1 MQEFA
6 KEVLSVDIKEELKK
20 SYLDY
25 AMSVIVGRALPD
37 ARDGMKPVHRRILY
51 AMHKL
56 SNTYNKP
63 NKKSARVVG
72 DVIGKYHPHGDTAVY
87 DAIVRMTQ
95 DFSLRYPLIQ
105 GQGNFGSIDGD
116 SAAAMRY
123 TEIRMQ
129 KITDQILADIEKET
143 VSYSPNY
150 DGTEDI
156 PDVLPTRI
164 PNLLING
171 SSGIAVG
178 MATNIPP
185 HNLTEVLDACF
196 YILDNPDASVD
207 DLIKIV
213 KGPDFPLGGIITGI
227 DGIEQAYRT
236 GQGKVYVRGKTA
248 IEQMKAGKEA
258 IIITE
263 IPFMVNKARMLERIA
278 ELVKDKKLE
287 GIGEIRDESDKDGM
301 RVVIELKKGEV
312 PEVVLNNLIKHSQL
326 EQVFGINNV
335 VLVDGKPQICN
346 LQQLLNIFL
355 DHRKDVIT
363 NRSLYELRQAKERGH
378 VVEGLIVAIAN
389 IDEVIE
395 IIKKSEN
402 SKVAADKLC
411 DQNWSASTIKPLLD
425 KIADPNICKPEGL
438 EEGFGLNGKEYK
450 LSLVQAKA
458 ILELRL
464 SRLTALE
471 TDKLNEEYEEL
482 VKQIKKLQE
491 ILSNQSR
498 LVEVVKEEL
507 IEIKE
512 NFGDERRTEIIERRL
527 TIDDADLIPE
537 EERVFT
543 ISNNGFVKTQQ
554 LAEYRSQRRGGVGKT
569 ASALREEDFIK
580 QVLVLNTHVQV
591 LCFTTKG
598 KVHWLEI
605 YKLPVMSRTAKGRP
619 ISNVLPLEED
629 EKVTSFLPVD
639 EYKEDHFII
648 MATKNGVV
656 KKTALTAFKKKYA
669 PGLRAINLDEGDKLI
684 STIITNGKDEVCL
697 ASETGK
703 AIRFKESDVRAMGRS
718 TRGVKGMNINKTD
731 RVISMIKVIPDAKLL
746 TLSENGY
753 GKRTNISE
761 FSGQKRGG
769 KGVIALNTSTRNGKM
784 VAAVQVL
791 DGDEVMLIGN
801 KGTMIR
807 TNVNQISVIGRNTQ
821 GVKVVKTRE
830 AEMLVD
836 AVGFKESLDEEES
849 S

>member
-1 MQEFA
+1 MQDFA
-6 KEVLSVDIKEELKK
+6 KEVLSVDVKDELKK

-25 AMSVIVGRALPD
+25 AMSVIIGRALPD

-63 NKKSARVVG
+63 YKKSARVVG
-72 DVIGKYHPHGDTAVY
+72 EVIGKYHPHGDTAVY
-87 DAIVRMTQ
+87 DAIVRMAQ
-95 DFSLRYPLIQ
+95 NFSLRYPLVE

-156 PDVLPTRI
+156 PDVLPTRV

-185 HNLTEVLDACF
+185 HNATEILDACIH
-196 YILDNPDASVD
+196 ILDNPNCTIE
-207 DLIKIV
+207 DLLKIV

-236 GQGKVYVRGKTA
+236 GQGKVYTRAKTSF
-248 IEQMKAGKEA
+248 EQIKGGKEA
-258 IIITE
+258 IVITE

-278 ELVKDKKLE
+278 ELVKEKKLE
-287 GIGEIRDESDKDGM
+287 GIGEIRDESDKDGI
-301 RVVIELKKGEV
+301 RAVIELKKGEV
-312 PEVVLNNLIKHSQL
+312 PEVVLNNLFKNSQL

-335 VLVDGKPQICN
+335 VLVDGRPKLCN
-346 LQQLLNIFL
+346 LEELLNIFL
-355 DHRKDVIT
+355 EHRKTVVT
-363 NRSLYELRQAKERGH
+363 NRSLFELRQAKERGH

-389 IDEVIE
+389 IDEVID

-402 SKVAADKLC
+402 VKVASEKLC
-411 DQNWSASTIKPLLD
+411 ERDWSADTIKPLLD
-425 KIADPNICKPEGL
+425 KVADPDICKPEGL
-438 EEGFGLNGKEYK
+438 EKGFGLNGKKYK
-450 LSLVQAKA
+450 LSVVQAKA

-471 TDKLNEEYEEL
+471 TDKLKEEYEEL
-482 VKQIKKLQE
+482 IKEIKRLQE
-491 ILSNQSR
+491 ILSTESV
-498 LVEVVKEEL
+498 LVKVVKKEL
-507 IEIKE
+507 EEIKSD
-512 NFGDERRTEIIERRL
+512 FGDERRTEIIEKRL

-569 ASALREEDFIK
+569 ASALRDEDFIK

-619 ISNVLPLEED
+619 ISNVLPLEDD
-629 EKVTSFLPVD
+629 ERVTSFLPVD
-639 EYKEDHFII
+639 EYKDGHYIL
-648 MATKNGVV
+648 MATRNGVV
-656 KKTALTAFKKKYA
+656 KKTVLKAFEKKYA
-669 PGLRAINLDEGDKLI
+669 PGLRAINLDDGDKLI
-684 STIITNGKDEVCL
+684 GTVITNGSDEICL
-697 ASETGK
+697 ASESGK
-703 AIRFKESDVRAMGRS
+703 AIRFNETDVRPMGRS
-718 TRGVKGMNINKTD
+718 TRGVKGMNIHKED
-731 RVISMIKVIPDAKLL
+731 KVISIMKVIPEAKLL
-746 TLSENGY
+746 TISQNGY

-769 KGVIALNTSTRNGKM
+769 KGVIALNTSQRNGKM
-784 VAAVQVL
+784 IAAVQVI

-801 KGTMIR
+801 RGTLIR
-807 TNVNQISVIGRNTQ
+807 TQVDQISVIGRNTQ
-821 GVKVVKTRE
+821 GVKVVSTRDE
-830 AEMLVD
+830 ESLVD
-836 AVGFKESLDEEES
+836 AVGFKETLDEE
-849 S
+849 

>member
-1 MQEFA
+1 
-6 KEVLSVDIKEELKK
+6 
-20 SYLDY
+20 
-25 AMSVIVGRALPD
+25 MSVIVGRALPD
-37 ARDGMKPVHRRILY
+37 ARDGMKPVHRRILF

-164 PNLLING
+164 PNLLVNG

-185 HNLTEVLDACF
+185 HNLTEVLDACLH
-196 YILDNPDASVD
+196 ILDNPDSTVD

-227 DGIEQAYRT
+227 DGIEQAYKT
-236 GQGKVYVRGKTA
+236 GQGKVYVRGKTSF
-248 IEQMKAGKEA
+248 EEMKGGKEA

-301 RVVIELKKGEV
+301 RVVVELKKGEV

-335 VLVDGKPQICN
+335 VLVDGKPQLCN
-346 LQQLLNIFL
+346 LQELLNIFL
-355 DHRKDVIT
+355 NHRKEVIT

-378 VVEGLIVAIAN
+378 IVEGLIVAIAN

-411 DQNWSASTIKPLLD
+411 ERKWSAETIKPLLD
-425 KIADPNICKPEGL
+425 KVDDADICKPEGL
-438 EEGFGLNGKEYK
+438 EEGFGLMGKEYK

-482 VKQIKKLQE
+482 VKQIKALQE
-491 ILSNQSR
+491 ILNNESR

-507 IEIKE
+507 TEIKD

-619 ISNVLPLEED
+619 ISNVLPLDED
-629 EKVTSFLPVD
+629 EKVTSFLPVE
-639 EYKEDHFII
+639 EYKEGHFII

-656 KKTALTAFKKKYA
+656 KKTALTAFQKKYA
-669 PGLRAINLDEGDKLI
+669 PGLRAINLDEGDRLI
-684 STIITNGKDEVCL
+684 GTIITDGSNEVCL
-697 ASETGK
+697 ASESGK
-703 AIRFKESDVRAMGRS
+703 AIRFSETDVRAMGRS
-718 TRGVKGMNINKTD
+718 TRGVRGMNI
-731 RVISMIKVIPDAKLL
+731 AK
-746 TLSENGY
+746 E
-753 GKRTNISE
+753 R
-761 FSGQKRGG
+761 
-769 KGVIALNTSTRNGKM
+769 
-784 VAAVQVL
+784 
-791 DGDEVMLIGN
+791 
-801 KGTMIR
+801 
-807 TNVNQISVIGRNTQ
+807 
-821 GVKVVKTRE
+821 
-830 AEMLVD
+830 
-836 AVGFKESLDEEES
+836 
-849 S
+849 

>member
-1 MQEFA
+1 MQDFA
-6 KEVLSVDIKEELKK
+6 KEVLSVDVKDELKK

-25 AMSVIVGRALPD
+25 AMSVIIGRALPD

-63 NKKSARVVG
+63 YKKSARVVG
-72 DVIGKYHPHGDTAVY
+72 EVIGKYHPHGDTAVY
-87 DAIVRMTQ
+87 DAIVRMAQ
-95 DFSLRYPLIQ
+95 NFSLRYPLVE

-156 PDVLPTRI
+156 PDVLPTRV

-185 HNLTEVLDACF
+185 HNATEILDACIH
-196 YILDNPDASVD
+196 ILDNPSCTIE
-207 DLIKIV
+207 DLLKIV

-236 GQGKVYVRGKTA
+236 GQGKVYTRAKTSF
-248 IEQMKAGKEA
+248 EQIKGGKEA
-258 IIITE
+258 IVITE

-278 ELVKDKKLE
+278 ELVKEKKLE
-287 GIGEIRDESDKDGM
+287 GIGEIRDESDKDGI

-312 PEVVLNNLIKHSQL
+312 PEVVLNNLFKNTQL

-335 VLVDGKPQICN
+335 VLVDGRPKLCN
-346 LQQLLNIFL
+346 LEELLNIFL
-355 DHRKDVIT
+355 EHRKTVVT
-363 NRSLYELRQAKERGH
+363 NRSLFELRQAKERGH

-389 IDEVIE
+389 IDEVID

-402 SKVAADKLC
+402 VKVASEKLC
-411 DQNWSASTIKPLLD
+411 ERDWSADTIKPLLD
-425 KIADPNICKPEGL
+425 KVADPDICKPEGL
-438 EEGFGLNGKEYK
+438 EKGFGLNGKKYK
-450 LSLVQAKA
+450 LSVVQAKA

-471 TDKLNEEYEEL
+471 TDKLKEEYEEL
-482 VKQIKKLQE
+482 IKEIKRLQE
-491 ILSNQSR
+491 ILSTESV
-498 LVEVVKEEL
+498 LVKVVKKEL
-507 IEIKE
+507 EEIKSD
-512 NFGDERRTEIIERRL
+512 FGDERRTEIIEKRL

-569 ASALREEDFIK
+569 ASALRDEDFIK

-629 EKVTSFLPVD
+629 ERVTSFLPVD
-639 EYKEDHFII
+639 EYKDGHYIL
-648 MATKNGVV
+648 MATRNGVV
-656 KKTALTAFKKKYA
+656 KKTVLKAFEKKYA
-669 PGLRAINLDEGDKLI
+669 PGLRAINLDDGDKLI
-684 STIITNGKDEVCL
+684 GTVITDGSDEICL
-697 ASETGK
+697 ASESGK
-703 AIRFKESDVRAMGRS
+703 AIRFNETDVRPMGRS
-718 TRGVKGMNINKTD
+718 TRGVKGMNIHKED
-731 RVISMIKVIPDAKLL
+731 KVISIMKVIPEAKLL
-746 TLSENGY
+746 TISQNGY

-769 KGVIALNTSTRNGKM
+769 KGVIALNTSQRNGKM
-784 VAAVQVL
+784 IAAVQVI

-801 KGTMIR
+801 RGTLIR
-807 TNVNQISVIGRNTQ
+807 TQVDQISVIGRNTQ
-821 GVKVVKTRE
+821 GVKVVSTRDE
-830 AEMLVD
+830 ESLVD
-836 AVGFKESLDEEES
+836 AVGFKETLDEE
-849 S
+849 

>member
-1 MQEFA
+1 MQDFA
-6 KEVLSVDIKEELKK
+6 KEVLSVDVKDELKK

-25 AMSVIVGRALPD
+25 AMSVIIGRALPD

-63 NKKSARVVG
+63 YKNSARVVG
-72 DVIGKYHPHGDTAVY
+72 EVIGKYHPHGDTAVY
-87 DAIVRMTQ
+87 DAIVRMAQ
-95 DFSLRYPLIQ
+95 NFSLRYPLVE

-156 PDVLPTRI
+156 PDVLPTRV

-185 HNLTEVLDACF
+185 HNATEILDACIH
-196 YILDNPDASVD
+196 ILDNPSCTIE
-207 DLIKIV
+207 DLLKIV

-236 GQGKVYVRGKTA
+236 GQGKVYTRAKTSF
-248 IEQMKAGKEA
+248 EQIKGGKEA
-258 IIITE
+258 IVITE

-278 ELVKDKKLE
+278 ELVKEKKLE
-287 GIGEIRDESDKDGM
+287 GIGEIRDESDKDGI
-301 RVVIELKKGEV
+301 RAVIELKKGEV
-312 PEVVLNNLIKHSQL
+312 PEVVLNNLFKNSQL

-335 VLVDGKPQICN
+335 VLVDGRPKLCN
-346 LQQLLNIFL
+346 LEELLNIFL
-355 DHRKDVIT
+355 EHRKTVVT
-363 NRSLYELRQAKERGH
+363 NRSLFELRQAKERGH

-389 IDEVIE
+389 IDEVID

-402 SKVAADKLC
+402 VKVASEKLC
-411 DQNWSASTIKPLLD
+411 ERDWSADTIKPLLD
-425 KIADPNICKPEGL
+425 KVADPDICKPEGL
-438 EEGFGLNGKEYK
+438 EKGFGLNGKKYK
-450 LSLVQAKA
+450 LSVVQAKA

-471 TDKLNEEYEEL
+471 TDKLKEEYEEL
-482 VKQIKKLQE
+482 IKEIKRLQE
-491 ILSNQSR
+491 ILSTESV
-498 LVEVVKEEL
+498 LVKVVKKEL
-507 IEIKE
+507 EEIKSD
-512 NFGDERRTEIIERRL
+512 FGDERRTEIIEKRL

-569 ASALREEDFIK
+569 ASALRDEDFIK

-619 ISNVLPLEED
+619 ISNVLPLEDD
-629 EKVTSFLPVD
+629 ERVTSFLPVD
-639 EYKEDHFII
+639 EYKDGHYIL
-648 MATKNGVV
+648 MATRNGVV
-656 KKTALTAFKKKYA
+656 KKTVLKAFEKKYA
-669 PGLRAINLDEGDKLI
+669 PGLRAINLDDGDKLI
-684 STIITNGKDEVCL
+684 GTVITDGSDEICL
-697 ASETGK
+697 ASESGK
-703 AIRFKESDVRAMGRS
+703 AIRFNETDVRPMGRS
-718 TRGVKGMNINKTD
+718 TRGVKGMNIHKED
-731 RVISMIKVIPDAKLL
+731 KVISIMKVIPEAKLL
-746 TLSENGY
+746 TISQNGY
-753 GKRTNISE
+753 GTVSYTHLTLPTK
-761 FSGQKRGG
+761 
-769 KGVIALNTSTRNGKM
+769 A
-784 VAAVQVL
+784 
-791 DGDEVMLIGN
+791 
-801 KGTMIR
+801 
-807 TNVNQISVIGRNTQ
+807 
-821 GVKVVKTRE
+821 
-830 AEMLVD
+830 
-836 AVGFKESLDEEES
+836 
-849 S
+849 

>member
-1 MQEFA
+1 MQDFA
-6 KEVLSVDIKEELKK
+6 KEVLSVDVKDELKK

-25 AMSVIVGRALPD
+25 AMSVIIGRALPD

-63 NKKSARVVG
+63 YKKSARVVG
-72 DVIGKYHPHGDTAVY
+72 EVIGKYHPHGDTAVY
-87 DAIVRMTQ
+87 DAIVRMAQ
-95 DFSLRYPLIQ
+95 NFSLRYPLVE

-156 PDVLPTRI
+156 PDVLPTRV

-185 HNLTEVLDACF
+185 HNATEILDACIH
-196 YILDNPDASVD
+196 ILDNPSCTIE
-207 DLIKIV
+207 DLLKIV

-236 GQGKVYVRGKTA
+236 GQGKVYTRAKTSF
-248 IEQMKAGKEA
+248 EQIKGGKEA
-258 IIITE
+258 IVITE

-278 ELVKDKKLE
+278 ELVKEKKLE
-287 GIGEIRDESDKDGM
+287 GIGEIRDESDKDGV
-301 RVVIELKKGEV
+301 RAVIELKKGEV
-312 PEVVLNNLIKHSQL
+312 PEVVLNNLFKNSQL

-335 VLVDGKPQICN
+335 VLVDGRPKLCN
-346 LQQLLNIFL
+346 LEELLNIFL
-355 DHRKDVIT
+355 EHRKTVVT
-363 NRSLYELRQAKERGH
+363 NRSLFELRQAKERGH

-389 IDEVIE
+389 IDEVID

-402 SKVAADKLC
+402 VKVASEKLC
-411 DQNWSASTIKPLLD
+411 ERDWSADTIKPLLD
-425 KIADPNICKPEGL
+425 KVADPDICKPEGL
-438 EEGFGLNGKEYK
+438 EKGFGLNGKKYK
-450 LSLVQAKA
+450 LSVVQAKA

-471 TDKLNEEYEEL
+471 TDKLKEEYEEL
-482 VKQIKKLQE
+482 IKEIKRLQE
-491 ILSNQSR
+491 ILSTESV
-498 LVEVVKEEL
+498 LVKVVKKEL
-507 IEIKE
+507 EEIKSD
-512 NFGDERRTEIIERRL
+512 FGDERRTEIIEKRL

-569 ASALREEDFIK
+569 ASALRDEDFIK

-619 ISNVLPLEED
+619 ISNVLPLEDD
-629 EKVTSFLPVD
+629 ERVTSFLPVD
-639 EYKEDHFII
+639 EYKDGHYIL
-648 MATKNGVV
+648 MATRNGVV
-656 KKTALTAFKKKYA
+656 KKTVLKAFEKKYA
-669 PGLRAINLDEGDKLI
+669 PGLRAINLDDGDKLI
-684 STIITNGKDEVCL
+684 GTVITNGSDEICL
-697 ASETGK
+697 ASESGK
-703 AIRFKESDVRAMGRS
+703 AIRFNETDVRPMGRS
-718 TRGVKGMNINKTD
+718 TRGVKGMNIHKED
-731 RVISMIKVIPDAKLL
+731 KVISIMKVIPEAKLL
-746 TLSENGY
+746 TISQNGY

-769 KGVIALNTSTRNGKM
+769 KGVIALNTSQRNGKM
-784 VAAVQVL
+784 IAAVQVI

-801 KGTMIR
+801 RGTLIR
-807 TNVNQISVIGRNTQ
+807 TQVDQISVIGRNTQ
-821 GVKVVKTRE
+821 GVKVVSTRDE
-830 AEMLVD
+830 ESLVD
-836 AVGFKESLDEEES
+836 AVGFKETLDEE
-849 S
+849 

>member
-1 MQEFA
+1 MQDFA
-6 KEVLSVDIKEELKK
+6 KEVLSVDVKDELKK

-25 AMSVIVGRALPD
+25 AMSVIIGRALPD

-63 NKKSARVVG
+63 YKKSARVVG
-72 DVIGKYHPHGDTAVY
+72 EVIGKYHPHGDTAVY
-87 DAIVRMTQ
+87 DAIVRMAQ
-95 DFSLRYPLIQ
+95 NFSLRYPLVE

-156 PDVLPTRI
+156 PDVLPTRV

-185 HNLTEVLDACF
+185 HNATEILDACIH
-196 YILDNPDASVD
+196 ILDNPSCTIE
-207 DLIKIV
+207 DLLKIV

-236 GQGKVYVRGKTA
+236 GQGKVYTRAKTSF
-248 IEQMKAGKEA
+248 EQIKGGKEA
-258 IIITE
+258 IVITE

-278 ELVKDKKLE
+278 ELVKEKKLE
-287 GIGEIRDESDKDGM
+287 GIGEIRDESDKDGI
-301 RVVIELKKGEV
+301 RAVIELKKGEV
-312 PEVVLNNLIKHSQL
+312 PEVVLNNLFKNSQL

-335 VLVDGKPQICN
+335 VLVDGRPKLCN
-346 LQQLLNIFL
+346 LEELLNIFL
-355 DHRKDVIT
+355 EHRKTVVT
-363 NRSLYELRQAKERGH
+363 NRSLFELRQAKERGH

-389 IDEVIE
+389 IDEVID

-402 SKVAADKLC
+402 VKVASEKLC
-411 DQNWSASTIKPLLD
+411 ERDWSADTIKPLLD
-425 KIADPNICKPEGL
+425 KVADPDICKPEGL
-438 EEGFGLNGKEYK
+438 EKGFGLNGKKYK
-450 LSLVQAKA
+450 LSVVQAKA

-471 TDKLNEEYEEL
+471 TDKLKEEYEEL
-482 VKQIKKLQE
+482 IKEIKRLQE
-491 ILSNQSR
+491 ILSTESV
-498 LVEVVKEEL
+498 LVKVVKKEL
-507 IEIKE
+507 EEIKSD
-512 NFGDERRTEIIERRL
+512 FGDERRTEIIEKRL

-569 ASALREEDFIK
+569 ASALRDEDFIK

-619 ISNVLPLEED
+619 ISNVLPLEDD
-629 EKVTSFLPVD
+629 ERVTSFLPVD
-639 EYKEDHFII
+639 EYKDGHYIL
-648 MATKNGVV
+648 MATRNGVV
-656 KKTALTAFKKKYA
+656 KKTVLKAFEKKYA
-669 PGLRAINLDEGDKLI
+669 PGLRAINLDDGDKLI
-684 STIITNGKDEVCL
+684 GTVITNGSDEICL
-697 ASETGK
+697 ASESGK
-703 AIRFKESDVRAMGRS
+703 AIRFNETDVRPMGRS
-718 TRGVKGMNINKTD
+718 TRGVKGMNIHKED
-731 RVISMIKVIPDAKLL
+731 KVISIMKVIPEAKLL
-746 TLSENGY
+746 TISQNGY

-769 KGVIALNTSTRNGKM
+769 KGVIALNTSKRNGKM
-784 VAAVQVL
+784 IAAVQVI

-801 KGTMIR
+801 RGTLIR
-807 TNVNQISVIGRNTQ
+807 TQVDQISVIGRNTQ
-821 GVKVVKTRE
+821 GVKVVSTRDE
-830 AEMLVD
+830 ESLVD
-836 AVGFKESLDEEES
+836 AVGFKETLDEE
-849 S
+849 

>member
-1 MQEFA
+1 MQDFA
-6 KEVLSVDIKEELKK
+6 KEVLSVDVKDELKK

-25 AMSVIVGRALPD
+25 AMSVIIGRALPD

-63 NKKSARVVG
+63 YKKSARVVG
-72 DVIGKYHPHGDTAVY
+72 EVIGKYHPHGDTAVY
-87 DAIVRMTQ
+87 DAIVRMAQ
-95 DFSLRYPLIQ
+95 NFSLRYPLVE

-156 PDVLPTRI
+156 PEVLPTRV

-185 HNLTEVLDACF
+185 HNATEILDACIH
-196 YILDNPDASVD
+196 ILDNPSCTIE
-207 DLIKIV
+207 DLLKIV

-236 GQGKVYVRGKTA
+236 GQGKVYTRAKTSF
-248 IEQMKAGKEA
+248 EQIKGGKEA
-258 IIITE
+258 IVITE

-278 ELVKDKKLE
+278 ELVKEKKLE
-287 GIGEIRDESDKDGM
+287 GIGEIRDESDKDGI
-301 RVVIELKKGEV
+301 RAVIELKKGEV
-312 PEVVLNNLIKHSQL
+312 PEVVLNNLFKNSQL

-335 VLVDGKPQICN
+335 VLVDGRPKLCN
-346 LQQLLNIFL
+346 LEELLNIFL
-355 DHRKDVIT
+355 EHRKTVVT
-363 NRSLYELRQAKERGH
+363 NRSLFELRQAKERGH

-389 IDEVIE
+389 IDEVID

-402 SKVAADKLC
+402 VKVASEKLC
-411 DQNWSASTIKPLLD
+411 ERDWSADTIKPLLD
-425 KIADPNICKPEGL
+425 KVADPDICKPEGL
-438 EEGFGLNGKEYK
+438 EKGFGLNGKKYK
-450 LSLVQAKA
+450 LSVVQAKA
-458 ILELRL
+458 ILDLRL

-471 TDKLNEEYEEL
+471 TDKLKEEYEEL
-482 VKQIKKLQE
+482 IKEIKRLQE
-491 ILSNQSR
+491 ILSTESV
-498 LVEVVKEEL
+498 LVKVVKKEL
-507 IEIKE
+507 EEIKSD
-512 NFGDERRTEIIERRL
+512 FGDERRTEIIEKRL

-569 ASALREEDFIK
+569 ASALRDEDFIK

-629 EKVTSFLPVD
+629 ERVTSFLPVD
-639 EYKEDHFII
+639 EYKDGHYIL
-648 MATKNGVV
+648 MATRNGVV
-656 KKTALTAFKKKYA
+656 KKTVLKAFEKKYA
-669 PGLRAINLDEGDKLI
+669 PGLRAINLDDGDKLI
-684 STIITNGKDEVCL
+684 GTVITNGSDEICL
-697 ASETGK
+697 ASESGK
-703 AIRFKESDVRAMGRS
+703 AIRFNETDVRPMGRS
-718 TRGVKGMNINKTD
+718 TRGVKGMNIHKED
-731 RVISMIKVIPDAKLL
+731 KVISIMKVIPEAKLL
-746 TLSENGY
+746 TISQNGY

-769 KGVIALNTSTRNGKM
+769 KGVIALNTSQRNGKM
-784 VAAVQVL
+784 IAAVQVI

-801 KGTMIR
+801 RGTLIR
-807 TNVNQISVIGRNTQ
+807 TQVDQISVIGRNTQ
-821 GVKVVKTRE
+821 GVKVVSTRDE
-830 AEMLVD
+830 ESLVD
-836 AVGFKESLDEEES
+836 AVGFKETLDEE
-849 S
+849 

>member
-1 MQEFA
+1 MQDFA
-6 KEVLSVDIKEELKK
+6 KEVLSVDVKDELKK

-25 AMSVIVGRALPD
+25 AMSVIIGRALPD

-63 NKKSARVVG
+63 YKKSARVVG
-72 DVIGKYHPHGDTAVY
+72 EVIGKYHPHGDTAVY
-87 DAIVRMTQ
+87 DAIVRMAQ
-95 DFSLRYPLIQ
+95 NFSLRYPLVE

-156 PDVLPTRI
+156 PDVLPTRV

-185 HNLTEVLDACF
+185 HNATEILDACIH
-196 YILDNPDASVD
+196 ILDNPSCTIE
-207 DLIKIV
+207 DLLKIV

-236 GQGKVYVRGKTA
+236 GQGKVYTRAKTSF
-248 IEQMKAGKEA
+248 EQIKGGKEA
-258 IIITE
+258 IVITE

-278 ELVKDKKLE
+278 ELVKEKKLE
-287 GIGEIRDESDKDGM
+287 GIGEIRDESDKDGI
-301 RVVIELKKGEV
+301 RAVIELKKGEV
-312 PEVVLNNLIKHSQL
+312 PEVVLNNLFKNSQL

-335 VLVDGKPQICN
+335 VLVDGRPKLCN
-346 LQQLLNIFL
+346 LEELLNIFL
-355 DHRKDVIT
+355 EHRKTVVT
-363 NRSLYELRQAKERGH
+363 NRSLFELRQAKERGH

-389 IDEVIE
+389 IDEVID

-402 SKVAADKLC
+402 VKVASEKLC
-411 DQNWSASTIKPLLD
+411 ERDWSADTIKPLLD
-425 KIADPNICKPEGL
+425 KVADPDICKPEGL
-438 EEGFGLNGKEYK
+438 EKGFGLNGKKYK
-450 LSLVQAKA
+450 LSVVQAKA

-471 TDKLNEEYEEL
+471 TDKLKEEYEEL
-482 VKQIKKLQE
+482 IKEIKRLQE
-491 ILSNQSR
+491 ILSTESV
-498 LVEVVKEEL
+498 LVKVVKKEL
-507 IEIKE
+507 EEIKSD
-512 NFGDERRTEIIERRL
+512 FGDERRTEIIEKRL

-569 ASALREEDFIK
+569 ASALRDEDFIK

-619 ISNVLPLEED
+619 ISNVLPLEDD
-629 EKVTSFLPVD
+629 ERVTSFLPVD
-639 EYKEDHFII
+639 EYKDGHYIL
-648 MATKNGVV
+648 MATRNGVV
-656 KKTALTAFKKKYA
+656 KKTVLKAFEKKYA
-669 PGLRAINLDEGDKLI
+669 PGLRAINLDDGDKLI
-684 STIITNGKDEVCL
+684 GTVITNGSDEICL
-697 ASETGK
+697 ASKSGK
-703 AIRFKESDVRAMGRS
+703 AIRFNETDVRPMGRS
-718 TRGVKGMNINKTD
+718 TRGVKGMNIHKED
-731 RVISMIKVIPDAKLL
+731 KVISIMKVIPEAKLL
-746 TLSENGY
+746 TISQNGY

-769 KGVIALNTSTRNGKM
+769 KGVIALNTSQRNGKM
-784 VAAVQVL
+784 IAAVQVI

-801 KGTMIR
+801 RGTLIR
-807 TNVNQISVIGRNTQ
+807 TQVDQISVIGRNTQ
-821 GVKVVKTRE
+821 GVKVVSTRDE
-830 AEMLVD
+830 ESLVD
-836 AVGFKESLDEEES
+836 AVGFKETLDEE
-849 S
+849 

>member
-1 MQEFA
+1 MQDFA
-6 KEVLSVDIKEELKK
+6 KEVLSVDVKDELKK

-25 AMSVIVGRALPD
+25 AMSVIIGRALPD

-63 NKKSARVVG
+63 YKKSARVVG
-72 DVIGKYHPHGDTAVY
+72 EVIGKYHPHGDTAVY
-87 DAIVRMTQ
+87 DAIVRMAQ
-95 DFSLRYPLIQ
+95 NFSLRYPLVE

-156 PDVLPTRI
+156 PDVLPTRV

-185 HNLTEVLDACF
+185 HNATEILDACIH
-196 YILDNPDASVD
+196 ILDNPSCTIE
-207 DLIKIV
+207 DLLKIV

-236 GQGKVYVRGKTA
+236 GQGKVYTRAKTSF
-248 IEQMKAGKEA
+248 EQIKGGKEA
-258 IIITE
+258 IVITE

-278 ELVKDKKLE
+278 ELVKEKKLE
-287 GIGEIRDESDKDGM
+287 GIGEIRDESDKDGI
-301 RVVIELKKGEV
+301 RAVIELKKGEV
-312 PEVVLNNLIKHSQL
+312 PEVVLNNLFKNSQL

-335 VLVDGKPQICN
+335 VLVDGRPKLCN
-346 LQQLLNIFL
+346 LEELLNIFL
-355 DHRKDVIT
+355 EHRKTVVT
-363 NRSLYELRQAKERGH
+363 NRSLFELRQAKERGH

-389 IDEVIE
+389 IDEVID

-402 SKVAADKLC
+402 VKVASEKLC
-411 DQNWSASTIKPLLD
+411 ERDWSADTIKPLLD
-425 KIADPNICKPEGL
+425 KVADPDICKPEGL
-438 EEGFGLNGKEYK
+438 EKGFGLNGKKYK
-450 LSLVQAKA
+450 LSVVQAKA

-471 TDKLNEEYEEL
+471 TDKLKEEYEEL
-482 VKQIKKLQE
+482 IKEIKRLQE
-491 ILSNQSR
+491 ILSTESV
-498 LVEVVKEEL
+498 LVKVVKKEL
-507 IEIKE
+507 EEIKSD
-512 NFGDERRTEIIERRL
+512 FGDERRTEIIEKRL

-569 ASALREEDFIK
+569 ASALRDEDFIK

-629 EKVTSFLPVD
+629 ERVTSFLPVD
-639 EYKEDHFII
+639 EYKDGHYIL
-648 MATKNGVV
+648 MATRNGVV
-656 KKTALTAFKKKYA
+656 KKTVLKAFEKKYA
-669 PGLRAINLDEGDKLI
+669 PGLRAINLDDGDKLI
-684 STIITNGKDEVCL
+684 GTVITDGSDEICL
-697 ASETGK
+697 ASESGK
-703 AIRFKESDVRAMGRS
+703 AIRFNETDVRPMGRS
-718 TRGVKGMNINKTD
+718 TRGVKGMNIHKED
-731 RVISMIKVIPDAKLL
+731 KVISIMKVIPEAKLL
-746 TLSENGY
+746 TISQNGY

-769 KGVIALNTSTRNGKM
+769 KGVIALNTSQRNGKM
-784 VAAVQVL
+784 IAAVQVI

-801 KGTMIR
+801 RGTLIR
-807 TNVNQISVIGRNTQ
+807 TQVDRISVIGRNTQ
-821 GVKVVKTRE
+821 GVKVVSTRDE
-830 AEMLVD
+830 ESLVD
-836 AVGFKESLDEEES
+836 AVGFKETLDEE
-849 S
+849 

>member
-1 MQEFA
+1 MQDFA
-6 KEVLSVDIKEELKK
+6 KEVLSVDVKDELKK

-25 AMSVIVGRALPD
+25 AMSVIIGRALPD

-63 NKKSARVVG
+63 YKKSARVVG
-72 DVIGKYHPHGDTAVY
+72 EVIGKYHPHGDTAVY
-87 DAIVRMTQ
+87 DAIVRMAQ
-95 DFSLRYPLIQ
+95 NFSLRYPLVE

-156 PDVLPTRI
+156 PDVLPTRV

-185 HNLTEVLDACF
+185 HNATEILDACIH
-196 YILDNPDASVD
+196 ILDNPSCTIE
-207 DLIKIV
+207 DLLKIV

-236 GQGKVYVRGKTA
+236 GQGKVYTRAKTSF
-248 IEQMKAGKEA
+248 EQIKGGKEA
-258 IIITE
+258 IVITE

-278 ELVKDKKLE
+278 ELVKEKKLE
-287 GIGEIRDESDKDGM
+287 GIGEIRDESDKDGI

-312 PEVVLNNLIKHSQL
+312 PEVVLNNLFKNTQL

-335 VLVDGKPQICN
+335 VLVDGRPKLCN
-346 LQQLLNIFL
+346 LEELLNIFL
-355 DHRKDVIT
+355 EHRKTVVT
-363 NRSLYELRQAKERGH
+363 NRSLFELRQAKERGH

-389 IDEVIE
+389 IDEVID

-402 SKVAADKLC
+402 VKVASEKLC
-411 DQNWSASTIKPLLD
+411 ERDWSADTIKPLLD
-425 KIADPNICKPEGL
+425 KVADPDICKPEGL
-438 EEGFGLNGKEYK
+438 EKGFGLNGKKYK
-450 LSLVQAKA
+450 LSVVQAKA

-471 TDKLNEEYEEL
+471 TDKLKEEYEEL
-482 VKQIKKLQE
+482 IKEIKRLQE
-491 ILSNQSR
+491 ILSTESV
-498 LVEVVKEEL
+498 LVKVVKKEL
-507 IEIKE
+507 EEIKSD
-512 NFGDERRTEIIERRL
+512 FGDERRTEIIEKRL

-569 ASALREEDFIK
+569 ASALRDEDFIK

-619 ISNVLPLEED
+619 ISNVLPLEDD
-629 EKVTSFLPVD
+629 ERVTSFLPVD
-639 EYKEDHFII
+639 EYKDGHYIL
-648 MATKNGVV
+648 MATRNGVV
-656 KKTALTAFKKKYA
+656 KKTVLKAFEKKYA
-669 PGLRAINLDEGDKLI
+669 PGLRAINLDDGDKLI
-684 STIITNGKDEVCL
+684 GTVITDGSDEICL
-697 ASETGK
+697 ASESGK
-703 AIRFKESDVRAMGRS
+703 AIRFNETDVRPMGRS
-718 TRGVKGMNINKTD
+718 TRGVKGMNIHKEDT
-731 RVISMIKVIPDAKLL
+731 VISIMKVIPEAKLL
-746 TLSENGY
+746 TISQNGY

-769 KGVIALNTSTRNGKM
+769 KGVIALNTSQRNGKM
-784 VAAVQVL
+784 IAAVHVI

-801 KGTMIR
+801 RGRLIR
-807 TNVNQISVIGRNTQ
+807 T
-821 GVKVVKTRE
+821 
-830 AEMLVD
+830 
-836 AVGFKESLDEEES
+836 
-849 S
+849 

>member
-37 ARDGMKPVHRRILY
+37 ARDGMKPVHRRILF

-164 PNLLING
+164 PNLLVNG

-185 HNLTEVLDACF
+185 HNLTEVLDACLH
-196 YILDNPDASVD
+196 ILDNPDSTVD
-207 DLIKIV
+207 ELIKIV

-227 DGIEQAYRT
+227 DGIEQAYKT
-236 GQGKVYVRGKTA
+236 GQGKVYVRGKTSF
-248 IEQMKAGKEA
+248 EEMKGGKEA

-301 RVVIELKKGEV
+301 RVVVELKKGEV

-335 VLVDGKPQICN
+335 VLVDGKPQLCN
-346 LQQLLNIFL
+346 LQELLNIFL
-355 DHRKDVIT
+355 NHRKEVIT

-378 VVEGLIVAIAN
+378 IVEGLIVAIAN

-411 DQNWSASTIKPLLD
+411 ERKWSAETIKPLLD
-425 KIADPNICKPEGL
+425 KVDDADICKPEGL
-438 EEGFGLNGKEYK
+438 EEGFGLMGKEYK

-482 VKQIKKLQE
+482 VKQIKALQE
-491 ILSNQSR
+491 ILNNESR

-507 IEIKE
+507 TEIKD

-619 ISNVLPLEED
+619 ISNVLPLDED
-629 EKVTSFLPVD
+629 EKVTSFLPVE
-639 EYKEDHFII
+639 EYKEGHFII

-656 KKTALTAFKKKYA
+656 KKTALTAFQKKYA
-669 PGLRAINLDEGDKLI
+669 PGLRAINLDEGDRLI
-684 STIITNGKDEVCL
+684 GTIITDGSNEVCL
-697 ASETGK
+697 ASESGK
-703 AIRFKESDVRAMGRS
+703 AIRFSETDVRAMGRS
-718 TRGVKGMNINKTD
+718 TRGVRGMNIAKNDK
-731 RVISMIKVIPDAKLL
+731 VISMIKVNPESKLL

-784 VAAVQVL
+784 VAAEQVL

-807 TNVNQISVIGRNTQ
+807 TKVDQISVIGRNTQ
-821 GVKVVKTRE
+821 GVKVVTTRE

-836 AVGFKESLDEEES
+836 AVGFKESLDEE
-849 S
+849 

>member
-1 MQEFA
+1 MQDFA
-6 KEVLSVDIKEELKK
+6 KEVLSVDVKDELKK

-25 AMSVIVGRALPD
+25 AMSVIIGRALPD

-63 NKKSARVVG
+63 YKKSARVVG
-72 DVIGKYHPHGDTAVY
+72 EVIGKYHPHGDTAVY
-87 DAIVRMTQ
+87 DAIVRMAQ
-95 DFSLRYPLIQ
+95 NFSLRYPLVE

-156 PDVLPTRI
+156 PDVLPTRV

-185 HNLTEVLDACF
+185 HNATEILNACIH
-196 YILDNPDASVD
+196 ILDNPSCTIE
-207 DLIKIV
+207 DLLKIV

-236 GQGKVYVRGKTA
+236 GQGKVYTRAKTSF
-248 IEQMKAGKEA
+248 EQIKGGKEA
-258 IIITE
+258 IVITE

-278 ELVKDKKLE
+278 ELVKEKKLE
-287 GIGEIRDESDKDGM
+287 GIGEIRDESDKDGI
-301 RVVIELKKGEV
+301 RAVIELKKGEV
-312 PEVVLNNLIKHSQL
+312 PEVVLNNLFKNTQL

-335 VLVDGKPQICN
+335 VLVDGRPKLCN
-346 LQQLLNIFL
+346 LEELLNIFL
-355 DHRKDVIT
+355 EHRKTVVT
-363 NRSLYELRQAKERGH
+363 NRSLFELRQAKERGH

-389 IDEVIE
+389 IDEVID

-402 SKVAADKLC
+402 VKVASEKLC
-411 DQNWSASTIKPLLD
+411 ERDWSADTIKPLLD
-425 KIADPNICKPEGL
+425 KVADPDICKPEGL
-438 EEGFGLNGKEYK
+438 EKGFGLNGKKYK
-450 LSLVQAKA
+450 LSVVQAKA

-471 TDKLNEEYEEL
+471 TDKLKEEYEEL
-482 VKQIKKLQE
+482 IKEIKRLQE
-491 ILSNQSR
+491 ILSTESV
-498 LVEVVKEEL
+498 LVKVVKKEL
-507 IEIKE
+507 EEIKSD
-512 NFGDERRTEIIERRL
+512 FGDERRTEIIEKRL

-569 ASALREEDFIK
+569 ASALRDEDFIK

-619 ISNVLPLEED
+619 ISNVLPLEDD
-629 EKVTSFLPVD
+629 ERVTSFLPVD
-639 EYKEDHFII
+639 EYKDGHYIL
-648 MATKNGVV
+648 MATRNGVV
-656 KKTALTAFKKKYA
+656 KKTVLKAFEKKYA
-669 PGLRAINLDEGDKLI
+669 PGLRAINLDDGDKLI
-684 STIITNGKDEVCL
+684 GTVITNGSDEICL
-697 ASETGK
+697 ASESGK
-703 AIRFKESDVRAMGRS
+703 AIRFNETDVRPMGRS
-718 TRGVKGMNINKTD
+718 TRGVKGMNIHKED
-731 RVISMIKVIPDAKLL
+731 KVISIMKVIPEAKLL
-746 TLSENGY
+746 TISQNGY

-769 KGVIALNTSTRNGKM
+769 KGVIALNTSQRNGKM
-784 VAAVQVL
+784 IAAVQVI

-801 KGTMIR
+801 RGTLIR
-807 TNVNQISVIGRNTQ
+807 TQVDQISVIGRNTQ
-821 GVKVVKTRE
+821 GVKVVSTRDE
-830 AEMLVD
+830 ESLVD
-836 AVGFKESLDEEES
+836 AVGFKETLDEE
-849 S
+849 

>member
-1 MQEFA
+1 VQEFA
-6 KEVLSVDIKEELKK
+6 KEVLSVDIKDELKK

-25 AMSVIVGRALPD
+25 AMSVIIGRALPD
-37 ARDGMKPVHRRILY
+37 ARDGMKPVHRRILF

-72 DVIGKYHPHGDTAVY
+72 DVIGKYHPHGDSAVY

-95 DFSLRYPLIQ
+95 DFSLRYPLIE

-156 PDVLPTRI
+156 PDVLPTKI

-178 MATNIPP
+178 MATNMPP
-185 HNLTEVLDACF
+185 HNLTEVIDAC
-196 YILDNPDASVD
+196 IHMLNNKETSID
-207 DLIKIV
+207 DLLKII

-236 GQGKVYVRGKTA
+236 GQGKVYVRGKTSF
-248 IEQMKAGKEA
+248 ETSKSGRDS

-263 IPFMVNKARMLERIA
+263 IPYMVNKARMLERIA
-278 ELVKDKKLE
+278 ELVKEKKLE

-301 RVVIELKKGEV
+301 RVVVELKKGEV
-312 PEVVLNNLIKHSQL
+312 PEVILNNLIKNSQL

-335 VLVDGKPQICN
+335 VLVDGRPKLCN
-346 LQQLLNIFL
+346 LHELLEIFL
-355 DHRKDVIT
+355 DHRKEVIT
-363 NRSLYELRQAKERGH
+363 NRSLYELRQAKDRGH
-378 VVEGLIVAIAN
+378 VLEGLIVAIAN
-389 IDEVIE
+389 IDEVIN
-395 IIKKSEN
+395 IIKTSEN
-402 SKVAADKLC
+402 TKVAAERLC
-411 DQNWSASTIKPLLD
+411 EENWSSETIKPLLD
-425 KIADPNICKPEGL
+425 RVDDPNICKPEGL
-438 EEGFGLNGKEYK
+438 EDGFGLNGKKYK
-450 LSLVQAKA
+450 LSIVQAKA

-471 TDKLNEEYEEL
+471 TDKLNDEYEEL
-482 VKQIKKLQE
+482 VKQIKELQE
-491 ILSNQSR
+491 ILSNESR

-507 IEIKE
+507 NEVKE
-512 NFGDERRTEIIERRL
+512 SFGDERRTEIIEKRL

-605 YKLPVMSRTAKGRP
+605 YKLPIMSRTAKGRP
-619 ISNVLPLEED
+619 ISNVLPLEDD

-639 EYKEDHFII
+639 EYKDGHFVL
-648 MATKNGVV
+648 MATQKGVV
-656 KKTALTAFKKKYA
+656 KKTALKAFEKRYA
-669 PGLRAINLDEGDKLI
+669 PGLRAINLDDGDKLI
-684 STIITNGKDEVCL
+684 GTIITNGSNEVCL
-697 ASETGK
+697 ASKSGK
-703 AIRFKESDVRAMGRS
+703 AIRFKETDARPMGRS
-718 TRGVKGMNINKTD
+718 TRGVKGMNIAKED
-731 RVISMIKVIPDAKLL
+731 KVISLIKVKPESNLL

-769 KGVIALNTSTRNGKM
+769 KGVIALNTSERNGKM

-801 KGTMIR
+801 RGTMIR
-807 TNVNQISVIGRNTQ
+807 TKVDQISVIGRNTQ
-821 GVKVVKTRE
+821 GVKVVTTRE
-830 AEMLVD
+830 GELLVD
-836 AVGFKESLDEEES
+836 AVGFKESLDEEE
-849 S
+849 

>member
-1 MQEFA
+1 MQVQEFA
-6 KEVLSVDIKEELKK
+6 KEVLSVDIKDELKK

-25 AMSVIVGRALPD
+25 AMSVIIGRALPD

-95 DFSLRYPLIQ
+95 DFSLRYPLIE

-185 HNLTEVLDACF
+185 HNLTEVIDACLH
-196 YILDNPDASVD
+196 ILDNPDATVD

-227 DGIEQAYRT
+227 EGIEQAYKT
-236 GQGKVYVRGKTA
+236 GQGKVYVRGKTS
-248 IEQMKAGKEA
+248 IEQIKGNKEA
-258 IIITE
+258 IIVTE
-263 IPFMVNKARMLERIA
+263 IPFMVNKAKMLERIA

-312 PEVVLNNLIKHSQL
+312 AEVVLNNLIKNTQL

-335 VLVDGKPQICN
+335 VLVDNKPQLCN
-346 LQQLLNIFL
+346 LEQLLNIFL
-355 DHRKDVIT
+355 DHRKEVIT
-363 NRSLYELRQAKERGH
+363 NRSLYELKQAKERGH
-378 VVEGLIVAIAN
+378 IVEGLIVAIAN
-389 IDEVIE
+389 IDEIIE

-411 DQNWSASTIKPLLD
+411 ERDWSAKTIKPLLD
-425 KIADPNICKPEGL
+425 KVSDPDICKPEGL
-438 EEGFGLNGKEYK
+438 EKGFGIKGSKYK

-471 TDKLNEEYEEL
+471 TDKLNEEYQEL
-482 VKQIKKLQE
+482 VKQIKELQE
-491 ILSNQSR
+491 ILSNEKR
-498 LVEVVKEEL
+498 LTKVVKEEL
-507 IEIKE
+507 IEIKDA
-512 NFGDERRTEIIERRL
+512 FGDERRTEIIEKRL

-605 YKLPVMSRTAKGRP
+605 YKLPIMGRTAKGRP
-619 ISNVLPLEED
+619 ISNVLPLDED
-629 EKVTSFLPVD
+629 ERVTSFLPVD
-639 EYKEDHFII
+639 EYKDGHFIL

-656 KKTALTAFKKKYA
+656 KKTALTAFEKRYA
-669 PGLRAINLDEGDKLI
+669 PGLKAINLDEGDRLI
-684 STIITNGKDEVCL
+684 GTIITDGKDEVCL
-697 ASETGK
+697 ASRSGK
-703 AIRFKESDVRAMGRS
+703 AIRFKETDVRPMGRS
-718 TRGVKGMNINKTD
+718 TRGVKGMNIGKED
-731 RVISMIKVIPDAKLL
+731 KVISIIKVNPESNLL

-761 FSGQKRGG
+761 FGGQKRGG
-769 KGVIALNTSTRNGKM
+769 KGVIALNTSDRNGMM

-801 KGTMIR
+801 KGTLIR
-807 TNVNQISVIGRNTQ
+807 TQVDQISVIGRNTQ
-821 GVKVVKTRE
+821 GVKVVSTRE
-830 AEMLVD
+830 DEKLVD
-836 AVGFKESLDEEES
+836 AVGFKESLDEE
-849 S
+849 

>member
-1 MQEFA
+1 MQDFA
-6 KEVLSVDIKEELKK
+6 KEVLSVDVKDELKK

-25 AMSVIVGRALPD
+25 AMSVIIGRALPD

-63 NKKSARVVG
+63 YKKSARVVG
-72 DVIGKYHPHGDTAVY
+72 EVIGKYHPHGDTAVY
-87 DAIVRMTQ
+87 DAIVRMAQ
-95 DFSLRYPLIQ
+95 NFSLRYPLVE

-156 PDVLPTRI
+156 PDVLPTRV

-185 HNLTEVLDACF
+185 HNATEILDACIH
-196 YILDNPDASVD
+196 ILDNPSCTIE
-207 DLIKIV
+207 DLLKIV

-236 GQGKVYVRGKTA
+236 GQGKVYTRAKTSF
-248 IEQMKAGKEA
+248 EQIKGGKEA
-258 IIITE
+258 IVITE

-278 ELVKDKKLE
+278 ELVKEKKLE
-287 GIGEIRDESDKDGM
+287 GIGEIRDESDKDGI
-301 RVVIELKKGEV
+301 RAVIELKKGEV
-312 PEVVLNNLIKHSQL
+312 PEVVLNNLFKNSQL

-335 VLVDGKPQICN
+335 VLVDGRPKLCN
-346 LQQLLNIFL
+346 LEELLNIFL
-355 DHRKDVIT
+355 EHRKTVVT
-363 NRSLYELRQAKERGH
+363 NRSLFELRQAKERGH

-389 IDEVIE
+389 IDEVID

-402 SKVAADKLC
+402 VKVASEKLC
-411 DQNWSASTIKPLLD
+411 ERDWSADTIKPLLD
-425 KIADPNICKPEGL
+425 KVADPDICKPEGL
-438 EEGFGLNGKEYK
+438 EKGFGLNGKKYK
-450 LSLVQAKA
+450 LSVVQAKA

-471 TDKLNEEYEEL
+471 TDKLKEEYEEL
-482 VKQIKKLQE
+482 IKEIKRLQE
-491 ILSNQSR
+491 ILSTESV
-498 LVEVVKEEL
+498 LVKVVKKEL
-507 IEIKE
+507 EEIKSD
-512 NFGDERRTEIIERRL
+512 FGDERRTEIIEKRL

-569 ASALREEDFIK
+569 ASALRDEDFIK

-629 EKVTSFLPVD
+629 ERVTSFLPVD
-639 EYKEDHFII
+639 EYKDGHYIL
-648 MATKNGVV
+648 MATRNGVV
-656 KKTALTAFKKKYA
+656 KKTVLKAFEKKYA
-669 PGLRAINLDEGDKLI
+669 PGLRAINLDDGDKLI
-684 STIITNGKDEVCL
+684 GTVITDGSDEICL
-697 ASETGK
+697 ASESGK
-703 AIRFKESDVRAMGRS
+703 AIRFNETDVRPMGRS
-718 TRGVKGMNINKTD
+718 TRGVKGMNIHKED
-731 RVISMIKVIPDAKLL
+731 KVISIMKVIPEAKLL
-746 TLSENGY
+746 TISQNGY

-769 KGVIALNTSTRNGKM
+769 KGVIALNTSQRNGKM
-784 VAAVQVL
+784 IAAVQVI

-801 KGTMIR
+801 RGTLIR
-807 TNVNQISVIGRNTQ
+807 TQVNQISVIGRNTQ
-821 GVKVVKTRE
+821 GVKVVSTRDE
-830 AEMLVD
+830 ESLVD
-836 AVGFKESLDEEES
+836 AVGFKETLDEE
-849 S
+849 

>member
-1 MQEFA
+1 MQDFA
-6 KEVLSVDIKEELKK
+6 KEVLSVDVKDELKK

-25 AMSVIVGRALPD
+25 AMSVIIGRALPD

-63 NKKSARVVG
+63 YKKSARVVG
-72 DVIGKYHPHGDTAVY
+72 EVIGKYHPHGDTAVY
-87 DAIVRMTQ
+87 DAIVRMAQ
-95 DFSLRYPLIQ
+95 NFSLRYPLVE

-156 PDVLPTRI
+156 PDVLPTRV

-185 HNLTEVLDACF
+185 HNATEILDACIH
-196 YILDNPDASVD
+196 ILDNPSCTIE
-207 DLIKIV
+207 DLLKIV

-236 GQGKVYVRGKTA
+236 GQGKVYTRAKTSF
-248 IEQMKAGKEA
+248 EQIKGGKEA
-258 IIITE
+258 IVITE

-278 ELVKDKKLE
+278 ELVKEKKLE
-287 GIGEIRDESDKDGM
+287 GIGEIRDESDKDGI
-301 RVVIELKKGEV
+301 RAVIELKKGEV
-312 PEVVLNNLIKHSQL
+312 PEVVLNNLFKNSQL

-335 VLVDGKPQICN
+335 VLVDGRPKLCN
-346 LQQLLNIFL
+346 LEELLNIFL
-355 DHRKDVIT
+355 EHRKTVVT
-363 NRSLYELRQAKERGH
+363 NRSLFELRQAKERGH

-389 IDEVIE
+389 IDEVID

-402 SKVAADKLC
+402 VKVASEKLC
-411 DQNWSASTIKPLLD
+411 ERDWSADTIKPLLD
-425 KIADPNICKPEGL
+425 KVADPDICKPEGL
-438 EEGFGLNGKEYK
+438 EKGFGLNGKKYK
-450 LSLVQAKA
+450 LSVVQAKA

-471 TDKLNEEYEEL
+471 TDKLKEEYEEL
-482 VKQIKKLQE
+482 IKEIKRLQE
-491 ILSNQSR
+491 ILSTESV
-498 LVEVVKEEL
+498 LVKVVKKEL
-507 IEIKE
+507 EEIKSD
-512 NFGDERRTEIIERRL
+512 FGDERRTEIIEKRL

-569 ASALREEDFIK
+569 ASALRDEDFIK

-619 ISNVLPLEED
+619 ISNVLPLEDD
-629 EKVTSFLPVD
+629 ERVTSFLPVN
-639 EYKEDHFII
+639 EYKDGHYIL
-648 MATKNGVV
+648 MATRNGVV
-656 KKTALTAFKKKYA
+656 KKTVLKAFEKKYA
-669 PGLRAINLDEGDKLI
+669 PGLRAINLDDGDKLI
-684 STIITNGKDEVCL
+684 GTVITDGSDEICL
-697 ASETGK
+697 ASESGK
-703 AIRFKESDVRAMGRS
+703 AIRFNETDVRPMGRS
-718 TRGVKGMNINKTD
+718 TRGVKGMNIHKED
-731 RVISMIKVIPDAKLL
+731 KVISIMKVIPEAKLL
-746 TLSENGY
+746 TISQNGY

-769 KGVIALNTSTRNGKM
+769 KGVIALNTSQRNGKM
-784 VAAVQVL
+784 IAAVQVI

-801 KGTMIR
+801 RGTLIR
-807 TNVNQISVIGRNTQ
+807 TQVNQISVIGRNTQ
-821 GVKVVKTRE
+821 GVKVVSTRDE
-830 AEMLVD
+830 ESLVD
-836 AVGFKESLDEEES
+836 AVGFKETLDEE
-849 S
+849 

>member
-6 KEVLSVDIKEELKK
+6 KEVLSVDIKDELKK

-25 AMSVIVGRALPD
+25 AMSVIIGRALPD

-95 DFSLRYPLIQ
+95 NFSLRYPLIQ

-143 VSYSPNY
+143 VTYSPNY

-185 HNLTEVLDACF
+185 HNLTEVIDACLH
-196 YILDNPDASVD
+196 ILDNPETTVD
-207 DLIKIV
+207 DLLKIV

-236 GQGKVYVRGKTA
+236 GQGKVYVRGKTS
-248 IEQMKAGKEA
+248 IEEVKGGKEA

-278 ELVKDKKLE
+278 EQVKEKKLE

-312 PEVVLNNLIKHSQL
+312 AEVVLNNLIKNSQL

-378 VVEGLIVAIAN
+378 IVEGLIVAIAN

-402 SKVAADKLC
+402 TKVAADKLC
-411 DQNWSASTIKPLLD
+411 ERNWSAATIKPLLD
-425 KIADPNICKPEGL
+425 KVADPDICKPEGL
-438 EEGFGLNGKEYK
+438 EDGFGLQGKDYK
-450 LSLVQAKA
+450 LSL
-458 ILELRL
+458 IH
-464 SRLTALE
+464 
-471 TDKLNEEYEEL
+471 
-482 VKQIKKLQE
+482 I
-491 ILSNQSR
+491 
-498 LVEVVKEEL
+498 
-507 IEIKE
+507 
-512 NFGDERRTEIIERRL
+512 
-527 TIDDADLIPE
+527 
-537 EERVFT
+537 
-543 ISNNGFVKTQQ
+543 
-554 LAEYRSQRRGGVGKT
+554 
-569 ASALREEDFIK
+569 
-580 QVLVLNTHVQV
+580 
-591 LCFTTKG
+591 
-598 KVHWLEI
+598 
-605 YKLPVMSRTAKGRP
+605 
-619 ISNVLPLEED
+619 
-629 EKVTSFLPVD
+629 
-639 EYKEDHFII
+639 
-648 MATKNGVV
+648 
-656 KKTALTAFKKKYA
+656 
-669 PGLRAINLDEGDKLI
+669 
-684 STIITNGKDEVCL
+684 
-697 ASETGK
+697 
-703 AIRFKESDVRAMGRS
+703 
-718 TRGVKGMNINKTD
+718 
-731 RVISMIKVIPDAKLL
+731 
-746 TLSENGY
+746 
-753 GKRTNISE
+753 
-761 FSGQKRGG
+761 
-769 KGVIALNTSTRNGKM
+769 
-784 VAAVQVL
+784 
-791 DGDEVMLIGN
+791 
-801 KGTMIR
+801 
-807 TNVNQISVIGRNTQ
+807 
-821 GVKVVKTRE
+821 
-830 AEMLVD
+830 
-836 AVGFKESLDEEES
+836 
-849 S
+849 

>member
-1 MQEFA
+1 MQDFA
-6 KEVLSVDIKEELKK
+6 KEVLSVDVKDELKK

-25 AMSVIVGRALPD
+25 AMSVIIGRALPD

-63 NKKSARVVG
+63 YKKSARVVG
-72 DVIGKYHPHGDTAVY
+72 EVIGKYHPHGDTAVY
-87 DAIVRMTQ
+87 DAIVRMAQ
-95 DFSLRYPLIQ
+95 NFSLRYPLVE

-156 PDVLPTRI
+156 PDVLPTRV

-185 HNLTEVLDACF
+185 HNATEILDACIH
-196 YILDNPDASVD
+196 ILDNPSCTIE
-207 DLIKIV
+207 DLLKIV

-236 GQGKVYVRGKTA
+236 GQGKVYTRAKTSF
-248 IEQMKAGKEA
+248 EQIKGGKEA
-258 IIITE
+258 IVITE

-278 ELVKDKKLE
+278 ELVKEKKLE
-287 GIGEIRDESDKDGM
+287 GIGEIRDESDKDGI
-301 RVVIELKKGEV
+301 RAVIELKKGEV
-312 PEVVLNNLIKHSQL
+312 PEVVLNNLFKNSQL

-335 VLVDGKPQICN
+335 VLVDGRPKLCN
-346 LQQLLNIFL
+346 LEELLNIFL
-355 DHRKDVIT
+355 EHRKTVVT
-363 NRSLYELRQAKERGH
+363 NRSLFELRQAKERGH

-389 IDEVIE
+389 IDEVID

-402 SKVAADKLC
+402 VKVASEKLC
-411 DQNWSASTIKPLLD
+411 ERDWSADTIKPLLD
-425 KIADPNICKPEGL
+425 KVADPDICKPEGL
-438 EEGFGLNGKEYK
+438 EKGFGLNGKKYK
-450 LSLVQAKA
+450 LSVVQAKA

-471 TDKLNEEYEEL
+471 TDKLKEEYEEL
-482 VKQIKKLQE
+482 IKEIKRLQE
-491 ILSNQSR
+491 ILSTESV
-498 LVEVVKEEL
+498 LVKVVKKEL
-507 IEIKE
+507 EEIKSD
-512 NFGDERRTEIIERRL
+512 FGDERRTEIIEKRL

-569 ASALREEDFIK
+569 ASALRDEDFIK

-629 EKVTSFLPVD
+629 ERVTSFLPVD
-639 EYKEDHFII
+639 EYKDGHYIL
-648 MATKNGVV
+648 MATRNGVV
-656 KKTALTAFKKKYA
+656 KKTVLKAFEKKYA
-669 PGLRAINLDEGDKLI
+669 PGLRAINLDDGDKLI
-684 STIITNGKDEVCL
+684 GTVITDGSDEICL
-697 ASETGK
+697 ASESGK
-703 AIRFKESDVRAMGRS
+703 AIRFNETDVRPMGRS
-718 TRGVKGMNINKTD
+718 TRGVKGMNIHKED
-731 RVISMIKVIPDAKLL
+731 KVISIMKVIPEAKLL
-746 TLSENGY
+746 TISQNGY

-769 KGVIALNTSTRNGKM
+769 KGVIALNTSQRNGKM
-784 VAAVQVL
+784 IAAVQVI

-801 KGTMIR
+801 RGTLIR
-807 TNVNQISVIGRNTQ
+807 TQVDQISIIGRNTQ
-821 GVKVVKTRE
+821 GVKVVSTRDE
-830 AEMLVD
+830 ESLVD
-836 AVGFKESLDEEES
+836 AVGFKETLDEE
-849 S
+849 

>member
-1 MQEFA
+1 MQDFA
-6 KEVLSVDIKEELKK
+6 KEVLSVDVKDELKK

-25 AMSVIVGRALPD
+25 AMSVIIGRALPD

-63 NKKSARVVG
+63 YKKSARVVG
-72 DVIGKYHPHGDTAVY
+72 EVIGKYHPHGDTAVY
-87 DAIVRMTQ
+87 DAIVRMAQ
-95 DFSLRYPLIQ
+95 NFSLRYPLVE

-156 PDVLPTRI
+156 PDVLPTRV

-185 HNLTEVLDACF
+185 HNATEILDACIH
-196 YILDNPDASVD
+196 ILDNPSCTIE
-207 DLIKIV
+207 DLLKIV

-236 GQGKVYVRGKTA
+236 GQGKVYTRAKTSF
-248 IEQMKAGKEA
+248 EQIKGGKEA
-258 IIITE
+258 IVITE

-278 ELVKDKKLE
+278 ELVKEKKLE
-287 GIGEIRDESDKDGM
+287 GIGEIRDESDKDGI
-301 RVVIELKKGEV
+301 RAVIELKKGEV
-312 PEVVLNNLIKHSQL
+312 PEVVLNNLFKNSQL

-335 VLVDGKPQICN
+335 VLVDGRPKLCN
-346 LQQLLNIFL
+346 LEELLNIFL
-355 DHRKDVIT
+355 EHRKTVVT
-363 NRSLYELRQAKERGH
+363 NRSLFELRQAKERGH

-389 IDEVIE
+389 IDEVID

-402 SKVAADKLC
+402 VKVASEKLC
-411 DQNWSASTIKPLLD
+411 ERDWSADTIKPLLD
-425 KIADPNICKPEGL
+425 KVADPDICKPEGL
-438 EEGFGLNGKEYK
+438 EKGFGLNGKKYK
-450 LSLVQAKA
+450 LSVVQAKA

-471 TDKLNEEYEEL
+471 TDKLKEEYEEL
-482 VKQIKKLQE
+482 IKEIKRLQE
-491 ILSNQSR
+491 ILSTESV
-498 LVEVVKEEL
+498 LVKVVKKEL
-507 IEIKE
+507 EEIKSD
-512 NFGDERRTEIIERRL
+512 FGDERRTEIIEKRL

-569 ASALREEDFIK
+569 ASALRDEDFIK

-619 ISNVLPLEED
+619 ISNVLPLEDD
-629 EKVTSFLPVD
+629 ERVTSFLPVD
-639 EYKEDHFII
+639 EYKDGHYIL
-648 MATKNGVV
+648 MATRNGVV
-656 KKTALTAFKKKYA
+656 KKTVLKAFEKKYA
-669 PGLRAINLDEGDKLI
+669 PGLRAINLDDGDKLI
-684 STIITNGKDEVCL
+684 GTVITDGSDEICL
-697 ASETGK
+697 ASESGK
-703 AIRFKESDVRAMGRS
+703 AIRFNETDVRPMGRS
-718 TRGVKGMNINKTD
+718 TRGVKGMNIHKED
-731 RVISMIKVIPDAKLL
+731 KVISIMKVIPEAKLL
-746 TLSENGY
+746 TISQNGY

-769 KGVIALNTSTRNGKM
+769 KGVIALNTSQRNGKM
-784 VAAVQVL
+784 IAAVQVI

-801 KGTMIR
+801 RGTLIR
-807 TNVNQISVIGRNTQ
+807 TKVDQISVIGRNTQ
-821 GVKVVKTRE
+821 GVKVVSTRDE
-830 AEMLVD
+830 ESLVD
-836 AVGFKESLDEEES
+836 AVGFKETLDEE
-849 S
+849 

>member
-1 MQEFA
+1 MQDFA
-6 KEVLSVDIKEELKK
+6 KEVLSVDVKDELKK

-25 AMSVIVGRALPD
+25 AMSVIIGRALPD

-63 NKKSARVVG
+63 YKKSARVVG
-72 DVIGKYHPHGDTAVY
+72 EVIGKYHPHGDTAVY
-87 DAIVRMTQ
+87 DAIVRMAQ
-95 DFSLRYPLIQ
+95 NFSLRYPLVE

-156 PDVLPTRI
+156 PDVLPTRV

-185 HNLTEVLDACF
+185 HNATEILDACIH
-196 YILDNPDASVD
+196 ILDNPSCTIE
-207 DLIKIV
+207 DLLKIV

-236 GQGKVYVRGKTA
+236 GQGKVYTRAKTSF
-248 IEQMKAGKEA
+248 EQIKGGKEA
-258 IIITE
+258 IVITE

-278 ELVKDKKLE
+278 ELVKEKKLE
-287 GIGEIRDESDKDGM
+287 GIGEIRDESDKDGI
-301 RVVIELKKGEV
+301 RAVIELKKGEV
-312 PEVVLNNLIKHSQL
+312 PEVVLNNLFKNSQL

-335 VLVDGKPQICN
+335 VLVDGRPKLCN
-346 LQQLLNIFL
+346 LEELLNIFL
-355 DHRKDVIT
+355 EHRKTVVT
-363 NRSLYELRQAKERGH
+363 NRSLFELRQAKERGH

-389 IDEVIE
+389 IDEVID

-402 SKVAADKLC
+402 VKVASEKLC
-411 DQNWSASTIKPLLD
+411 ERDWSADTIKPLLD
-425 KIADPNICKPEGL
+425 KVADPDICKPEGL
-438 EEGFGLNGKEYK
+438 EKGFGLNGKKYK
-450 LSLVQAKA
+450 LSVVQAKA

-471 TDKLNEEYEEL
+471 TDKLKEEYEEL
-482 VKQIKKLQE
+482 IKEIKRLQE
-491 ILSNQSR
+491 ILSTESV
-498 LVEVVKEEL
+498 LVKVVKKEL
-507 IEIKE
+507 EEIKSD
-512 NFGDERRTEIIERRL
+512 FGDERRTEIIEKRL

-569 ASALREEDFIK
+569 ASALRDEDFIK

-629 EKVTSFLPVD
+629 ERVTSFLPVD
-639 EYKEDHFII
+639 EYKDGHYIL
-648 MATKNGVV
+648 MATRNGVV
-656 KKTALTAFKKKYA
+656 KKTVLKAFEKKYA
-669 PGLRAINLDEGDKLI
+669 PGLRAINLDGGDKLI
-684 STIITNGKDEVCL
+684 GTVITDGSDEICL
-697 ASETGK
+697 ASESGK
-703 AIRFKESDVRAMGRS
+703 AIRFNETDVRPMGRS
-718 TRGVKGMNINKTD
+718 TRGVKGMNIHKED
-731 RVISMIKVIPDAKLL
+731 KVISIMKVIPEAKLL
-746 TLSENGY
+746 TISQNGY

-769 KGVIALNTSTRNGKM
+769 KGVIALNTSQRNGKM
-784 VAAVQVL
+784 IAAVQVI

-801 KGTMIR
+801 RGTLIR
-807 TNVNQISVIGRNTQ
+807 TQVDQISVIGRNTQ
-821 GVKVVKTRE
+821 GVKVVSTRDE
-830 AEMLVD
+830 ESLVD
-836 AVGFKESLDEEES
+836 AVGFKETLDEE
-849 S
+849 

>member
-37 ARDGMKPVHRRILY
+37 ARDGMKPVHRRILF

-185 HNLTEVLDACF
+185 HNLTEVLDACLH
-196 YILDNPDASVD
+196 ILDNPDASVD

-248 IEQMKAGKEA
+248 IEEMKGGKEA

-278 ELVKDKKLE
+278 ELVKEKKLE

-301 RVVIELKKGEV
+301 RVVVELKKGEV

-335 VLVDGKPQICN
+335 VLVDGKPQLCN

-378 VVEGLIVAIAN
+378 IVEGLIVAIAN

-411 DQNWSASTIKPLLD
+411 ERNWSALTIKPLLD
-425 KIADPNICKPEGL
+425 KVADPDICKPEGL

-482 VKQIKKLQE
+482 VKQIKELQE
-491 ILSNQSR
+491 ILSNKSR

-507 IEIKE
+507 NEIKE

-639 EYKEDHFII
+639 EYKEGHFII

-656 KKTALTAFKKKYA
+656 KKTALTAFQKRYA

-684 STIITNGKDEVCL
+684 STIITDGKDEVCL

-718 TRGVKGMNINKTD
+718 TRGVKGMNIGKND

-807 TNVNQISVIGRNTQ
+807 TKVDQISVIGRNTQ
-821 GVKVVKTRE
+821 GVKVVTTRE

>member
-1 MQEFA
+1 MQDFA
-6 KEVLSVDIKEELKK
+6 KEVLSVDVKDELKK

-25 AMSVIVGRALPD
+25 AMSVIIGRALPD

-63 NKKSARVVG
+63 YKKSARVVG
-72 DVIGKYHPHGDTAVY
+72 EVIGKYHPHGDTAVS
-87 DAIVRMTQ
+87 DAIVRMAQ
-95 DFSLRYPLIQ
+95 NFSLRYPLVE

-156 PDVLPTRI
+156 PDVLPTRV

-185 HNLTEVLDACF
+185 HNATEILDACIH
-196 YILDNPDASVD
+196 ILDNPSCTIE
-207 DLIKIV
+207 DLLKIV

-236 GQGKVYVRGKTA
+236 GQGKVYTRAKTSF
-248 IEQMKAGKEA
+248 EQIKGGKEA
-258 IIITE
+258 IVITE

-278 ELVKDKKLE
+278 ELVKEKKLE
-287 GIGEIRDESDKDGM
+287 GIGEIRDESDKDGI
-301 RVVIELKKGEV
+301 RAVIELKKGEV
-312 PEVVLNNLIKHSQL
+312 PEVVLNNLFKNSQL

-335 VLVDGKPQICN
+335 VLVDGRPKLCN
-346 LQQLLNIFL
+346 LEELLNIFL
-355 DHRKDVIT
+355 EHRKTVVT
-363 NRSLYELRQAKERGH
+363 NRSLFELRQAKERGH

-389 IDEVIE
+389 IDEVID

-402 SKVAADKLC
+402 VKVASEKLC
-411 DQNWSASTIKPLLD
+411 ERDWSADTIKPLLD
-425 KIADPNICKPEGL
+425 KVADPDICKPEGL
-438 EEGFGLNGKEYK
+438 EKGFGLNGKKYK
-450 LSLVQAKA
+450 LSVVQAKA

-471 TDKLNEEYEEL
+471 TDKLKEEYEEL
-482 VKQIKKLQE
+482 IKEIKRLQE
-491 ILSNQSR
+491 ILSTESV
-498 LVEVVKEEL
+498 LVKVVKKEL
-507 IEIKE
+507 EEIKSD
-512 NFGDERRTEIIERRL
+512 FGDERRTEIIEKRL

-569 ASALREEDFIK
+569 ASALRDEDFIK

-629 EKVTSFLPVD
+629 ERVTSFLPVD
-639 EYKEDHFII
+639 EYKDGHYIL
-648 MATKNGVV
+648 MATRNGVV
-656 KKTALTAFKKKYA
+656 KKTVLKAFEKKYA
-669 PGLRAINLDEGDKLI
+669 PGLRAINLDDGDKLI
-684 STIITNGKDEVCL
+684 GTVITDGSDEICL
-697 ASETGK
+697 ASESGK
-703 AIRFKESDVRAMGRS
+703 AIRFNETDVRPMGRS
-718 TRGVKGMNINKTD
+718 TRGVKGMNIHKED
-731 RVISMIKVIPDAKLL
+731 KVISIMKVIPEAKLL
-746 TLSENGY
+746 TISQNGY

-769 KGVIALNTSTRNGKM
+769 KGVIALNTSQRNGKM
-784 VAAVQVL
+784 IAAVQVI

-801 KGTMIR
+801 RGTLIR
-807 TNVNQISVIGRNTQ
+807 TQVDQISVIGRNTQ
-821 GVKVVKTRE
+821 GVKVVSTRDE
-830 AEMLVD
+830 ESLVD
-836 AVGFKESLDEEES
+836 AVGFKETLDEE
-849 S
+849 

>member
-1 MQEFA
+1 MQDFA
-6 KEVLSVDIKEELKK
+6 KEVLSVDVKDELKK

-25 AMSVIVGRALPD
+25 AMSVIIGRALPD

-63 NKKSARVVG
+63 YKKSARVVG
-72 DVIGKYHPHGDTAVY
+72 EVIGKYHPHGDTAVY
-87 DAIVRMTQ
+87 DAIVRMAQ
-95 DFSLRYPLIQ
+95 NFSLRYPLVE

-156 PDVLPTRI
+156 PDVLPTRV

-185 HNLTEVLDACF
+185 HNATEILDACIH
-196 YILDNPDASVD
+196 ILDNPSCTIE
-207 DLIKIV
+207 DLLKIV

-236 GQGKVYVRGKTA
+236 GQGKVYTRAKTSF
-248 IEQMKAGKEA
+248 EQIKGGKEA
-258 IIITE
+258 IVITE

-278 ELVKDKKLE
+278 ELVKEKKLE
-287 GIGEIRDESDKDGM
+287 GIGEIRDESDKDGI
-301 RVVIELKKGEV
+301 RAVIELKKGEV
-312 PEVVLNNLIKHSQL
+312 PEVVLNNLFKNSQL

-335 VLVDGKPQICN
+335 VLVDGRPKLCN
-346 LQQLLNIFL
+346 LEELLNIFL
-355 DHRKDVIT
+355 EHRKTVVT
-363 NRSLYELRQAKERGH
+363 NRSLFELRQAKERGH

-389 IDEVIE
+389 IDEVID

-402 SKVAADKLC
+402 VKVASEKLC
-411 DQNWSASTIKPLLD
+411 ERDWSADTIKPLLD
-425 KIADPNICKPEGL
+425 KVADPDICKPEGL
-438 EEGFGLNGKEYK
+438 EKGFGLNGKKYK
-450 LSLVQAKA
+450 LSVVQAKA

-471 TDKLNEEYEEL
+471 TDKLKEEYEEL
-482 VKQIKKLQE
+482 IKEIKRLQE
-491 ILSNQSR
+491 ILSTESV
-498 LVEVVKEEL
+498 LVRVVKKEL
-507 IEIKE
+507 EEIKSD
-512 NFGDERRTEIIERRL
+512 FGDERRTEIIEKRL

-569 ASALREEDFIK
+569 ASALRDEDFIK

-629 EKVTSFLPVD
+629 ERVTSFLPVD
-639 EYKEDHFII
+639 EYKDGHYIL
-648 MATKNGVV
+648 MATRNGVV
-656 KKTALTAFKKKYA
+656 KKTVLKAFEKKYA
-669 PGLRAINLDEGDKLI
+669 PGLRAINLDDGDKLI
-684 STIITNGKDEVCL
+684 GTVITDGSDEICL
-697 ASETGK
+697 ASESGK
-703 AIRFKESDVRAMGRS
+703 AIRFNETDVRPMGRS
-718 TRGVKGMNINKTD
+718 TRGVKGMNIHKED
-731 RVISMIKVIPDAKLL
+731 KVISIMKVIPEAKLL
-746 TLSENGY
+746 TISQNGY

-769 KGVIALNTSTRNGKM
+769 KGVIALNTSQRNGKM
-784 VAAVQVL
+784 IAAVQVI

-801 KGTMIR
+801 RGTLIR
-807 TNVNQISVIGRNTQ
+807 TQVDQISVIGRNTQ
-821 GVKVVKTRE
+821 GVKVVSTRDE
-830 AEMLVD
+830 ESLVD
-836 AVGFKESLDEEES
+836 AVGFKETLDEE
-849 S
+849 

>member
-1 MQEFA
+1 MQDFA
-6 KEVLSVDIKEELKK
+6 KEVLSVDVKDELKK

-25 AMSVIVGRALPD
+25 AMSVIIGRALPD

-63 NKKSARVVG
+63 YKKSARVVG
-72 DVIGKYHPHGDTAVY
+72 EVIGKYHPHGDTAVY
-87 DAIVRMTQ
+87 DAIVRMAQ
-95 DFSLRYPLIQ
+95 NFSLRYPLVE

-156 PDVLPTRI
+156 PDVLPTRV

-185 HNLTEVLDACF
+185 HNATEILDACIH
-196 YILDNPDASVD
+196 ILDNPSCTIE
-207 DLIKIV
+207 DLLKIV

-236 GQGKVYVRGKTA
+236 GQGKVYTRAKTSF
-248 IEQMKAGKEA
+248 EQIKGGKEA
-258 IIITE
+258 IVITE

-278 ELVKDKKLE
+278 ELVKEKKLE
-287 GIGEIRDESDKDGM
+287 GIGEIRDESDKDGI
-301 RVVIELKKGEV
+301 RAVIELKKGEV
-312 PEVVLNNLIKHSQL
+312 PEVVLNNLFKNSQL

-335 VLVDGKPQICN
+335 VLVDGRPKLCN
-346 LQQLLNIFL
+346 LEELLNIFL
-355 DHRKDVIT
+355 EHRKTVVT
-363 NRSLYELRQAKERGH
+363 NRSLFELRQAKERGH

-389 IDEVIE
+389 IDEVID

-402 SKVAADKLC
+402 VKVASEKLC
-411 DQNWSASTIKPLLD
+411 ERDWSADTIKPLLD
-425 KIADPNICKPEGL
+425 KVADPDICKPEGL
-438 EEGFGLNGKEYK
+438 EKGFGLNGKKYK
-450 LSLVQAKA
+450 LSVVQAKA

-471 TDKLNEEYEEL
+471 TDKLKEEYEEL
-482 VKQIKKLQE
+482 IKEIKRLQE
-491 ILSNQSR
+491 ILSTESV
-498 LVEVVKEEL
+498 LVKVVKKEL
-507 IEIKE
+507 EEIKSD
-512 NFGDERRTEIIERRL
+512 FGDERRTEIIEKRL

-569 ASALREEDFIK
+569 ASALRDEDFIK

-629 EKVTSFLPVD
+629 ERVTSFLPVD
-639 EYKEDHFII
+639 EYKDGHYIL
-648 MATKNGVV
+648 MATRNGVV
-656 KKTALTAFKKKYA
+656 KKTVLKAFEKKYA
-669 PGLRAINLDEGDKLI
+669 PGLRAINLDDGDKLI
-684 STIITNGKDEVCL
+684 GTVITNGSDEICL
-697 ASETGK
+697 ASESGK
-703 AIRFKESDVRAMGRS
+703 AIRFNETDVRPMGRS
-718 TRGVKGMNINKTD
+718 TRGVKGMNIHKED
-731 RVISMIKVIPDAKLL
+731 KVISIMKVIPEAKLL
-746 TLSENGY
+746 TISQNGY

-769 KGVIALNTSTRNGKM
+769 KGVIALNTSQRNGKM
-784 VAAVQVL
+784 IAAVQVI
-791 DGDEVMLIGN
+791 DGDEDMLIGN
-801 KGTMIR
+801 RGTLIR
-807 TNVNQISVIGRNTQ
+807 TQVDQISVIGRNTQ
-821 GVKVVKTRE
+821 GVKVVSTRDE
-830 AEMLVD
+830 ESLVD
-836 AVGFKESLDEEES
+836 AVGFKETLDEE
-849 S
+849 

>member
-1 MQEFA
+1 MQDFA
-6 KEVLSVDIKEELKK
+6 KEVLSVDVKDELKK

-25 AMSVIVGRALPD
+25 AMSVIIGRALPD

-63 NKKSARVVG
+63 YKKSARVVG
-72 DVIGKYHPHGDTAVY
+72 EVIGKYHPHGDTAVY
-87 DAIVRMTQ
+87 DAIVRMAQ
-95 DFSLRYPLIQ
+95 NFSLRYPLVE

-156 PDVLPTRI
+156 PDVLPTRV

-185 HNLTEVLDACF
+185 HNATEILNACIH
-196 YILDNPDASVD
+196 ILDNPSCTIE
-207 DLIKIV
+207 DLLKIV

-236 GQGKVYVRGKTA
+236 GQGKVYTRAKTSF
-248 IEQMKAGKEA
+248 EQIKGGKEA
-258 IIITE
+258 IVITE

-278 ELVKDKKLE
+278 ELVKEKKLE
-287 GIGEIRDESDKDGM
+287 GIGEIRDESDKDGI
-301 RVVIELKKGEV
+301 RAVIELKKGEV
-312 PEVVLNNLIKHSQL
+312 PEVVLNNLFKNSQL

-335 VLVDGKPQICN
+335 VLVDGRPKLCN
-346 LQQLLNIFL
+346 LEELLNIFL
-355 DHRKDVIT
+355 EHRKTVVT
-363 NRSLYELRQAKERGH
+363 NRSLFELRQAKERGH

-389 IDEVIE
+389 IDEVID

-402 SKVAADKLC
+402 VKVASERLC
-411 DQNWSASTIKPLLD
+411 ERDWSADTIKPLLD
-425 KIADPNICKPEGL
+425 KVADPDICKPEGL
-438 EEGFGLNGKEYK
+438 EKGFGLNGKKYK
-450 LSLVQAKA
+450 LSVVQAKA

-471 TDKLNEEYEEL
+471 TDKLKEEYEEL
-482 VKQIKKLQE
+482 IKEIKRLQE
-491 ILSNQSR
+491 ILSTESV
-498 LVEVVKEEL
+498 LVKVVKKEL
-507 IEIKE
+507 EEIKSD
-512 NFGDERRTEIIERRL
+512 FGDERRTEIIEKRL

-569 ASALREEDFIK
+569 ASALRDEDFIK

-619 ISNVLPLEED
+619 ISNVLPLEDD
-629 EKVTSFLPVD
+629 ERVTSFLPVD
-639 EYKEDHFII
+639 EYKDGHYIL
-648 MATKNGVV
+648 MATRNGVV
-656 KKTALTAFKKKYA
+656 KKTVLKAFEKKYA
-669 PGLRAINLDEGDKLI
+669 PGLRAINLDDGDKLI
-684 STIITNGKDEVCL
+684 GTVITDGSDEICL
-697 ASETGK
+697 ASESGK
-703 AIRFKESDVRAMGRS
+703 AIRFNETDVRPMGRS
-718 TRGVKGMNINKTD
+718 TRGVKGMNIHKED
-731 RVISMIKVIPDAKLL
+731 KVISIMKVIPEAKLL
-746 TLSENGY
+746 TISQNGY

-769 KGVIALNTSTRNGKM
+769 KGVIALNTSQRNGKM
-784 VAAVQVL
+784 IAAVQVI

-801 KGTMIR
+801 RGTLIR
-807 TNVNQISVIGRNTQ
+807 TQVDQISVIGRNTQ
-821 GVKVVKTRE
+821 GVKVVSTRDE
-830 AEMLVD
+830 ESLVD
-836 AVGFKESLDEEES
+836 AVGFKETLDEE
-849 S
+849 

>member
-1 MQEFA
+1 MQDFA
-6 KEVLSVDIKEELKK
+6 KEVLSVDVKDELKK

-25 AMSVIVGRALPD
+25 AMSVIIGRALPD

-63 NKKSARVVG
+63 YKKSARVVG
-72 DVIGKYHPHGDTAVY
+72 EVIGKYHPHGDTAVY
-87 DAIVRMTQ
+87 DAIVRMAQ
-95 DFSLRYPLIQ
+95 NFSLRYPLVE

-156 PDVLPTRI
+156 PDVLPTRV

-185 HNLTEVLDACF
+185 HNATEILDACIH
-196 YILDNPDASVD
+196 ILDNPSCTIE
-207 DLIKIV
+207 DLLKIV

-236 GQGKVYVRGKTA
+236 GQGKVYTRAKTSF
-248 IEQMKAGKEA
+248 EQIKGGKEA
-258 IIITE
+258 IVITE

-278 ELVKDKKLE
+278 ELVKEKKLE
-287 GIGEIRDESDKDGM
+287 GIGEIRDESDKDGI
-301 RVVIELKKGEV
+301 RAVIELKKGEV
-312 PEVVLNNLIKHSQL
+312 PEVVLNNLFKNSQL

-335 VLVDGKPQICN
+335 VLVDGRPKLCK
-346 LQQLLNIFL
+346 LEELLNIFL
-355 DHRKDVIT
+355 EHRKTVVT
-363 NRSLYELRQAKERGH
+363 NRSLFELRQAKERGH

-389 IDEVIE
+389 IDEVID

-402 SKVAADKLC
+402 VKVASEKLC
-411 DQNWSASTIKPLLD
+411 ERDWSADTIKPLLD
-425 KIADPNICKPEGL
+425 KVADPDICKPEGL
-438 EEGFGLNGKEYK
+438 EKGFGLNGKKYK
-450 LSLVQAKA
+450 LSVVQAKA

-471 TDKLNEEYEEL
+471 TDKLKEEYEEL
-482 VKQIKKLQE
+482 IKEIKRLQE
-491 ILSNQSR
+491 ILSTESV
-498 LVEVVKEEL
+498 LVKVVKKEL
-507 IEIKE
+507 EEIKSD
-512 NFGDERRTEIIERRL
+512 FGDERRTEIIEKRL

-569 ASALREEDFIK
+569 ASALRDEDFIK

-619 ISNVLPLEED
+619 ISNVLPLEDD
-629 EKVTSFLPVD
+629 ERVTSFLPVD
-639 EYKEDHFII
+639 EYKDGHYIL
-648 MATKNGVV
+648 MATRNGVV
-656 KKTALTAFKKKYA
+656 KKTVLKAFEKKYA
-669 PGLRAINLDEGDKLI
+669 PGLRAINLDDGDKLI
-684 STIITNGKDEVCL
+684 GTVITDGSDEICL
-697 ASETGK
+697 ASESGK
-703 AIRFKESDVRAMGRS
+703 AIRFNETDVRPMGRS
-718 TRGVKGMNINKTD
+718 TRGVKGMNIHKED
-731 RVISMIKVIPDAKLL
+731 KVISIMKVIPEAKLL
-746 TLSENGY
+746 TISQNGY

-769 KGVIALNTSTRNGKM
+769 KGVIALNTSQRNGKM
-784 VAAVQVL
+784 IAAVQVI

-801 KGTMIR
+801 RGTLIR
-807 TNVNQISVIGRNTQ
+807 TQVDQISVIGRNTQ
-821 GVKVVKTRE
+821 GVKVVSTRDE
-830 AEMLVD
+830 ESLVD
-836 AVGFKESLDEEES
+836 AVGFKETLDEE
-849 S
+849 

>member
-123 TEIRMQ
+123 TEIRME

-185 HNLTEVLDACF
+185 HNLTEVLDACLH
-196 YILDNPDASVD
+196 ILDNPESTVD
-207 DLIKIV
+207 DLLKIV

-236 GQGKVYVRGKTA
+236 GQGKVYVRGKTSF
-248 IEQMKAGKEA
+248 EEMKGGKEA

-335 VLVDGKPQICN
+335 VLVDGKPQLCN

-355 DHRKDVIT
+355 EHRKDVIT
-363 NRSLYELRQAKERGH
+363 NRSLFELRQAKERGH
-378 VVEGLIVAIAN
+378 IVEGLIVAIAN
-389 IDEVIE
+389 IDEVID

-402 SKVAADKLC
+402 SKVAADSLC
-411 DQNWSASTIKPLLD
+411 EINWSASTIKPLLD
-425 KIADPNICKPEGL
+425 KVADPEICKPEGL
-438 EEGFGLNGKEYK
+438 EDGFGLNGKEYK

-482 VKQIKKLQE
+482 VKQIKALQE
-491 ILSNQSR
+491 ILNNKSR

-507 IEIKE
+507 NEIKD

-619 ISNVLPLEED
+619 ISNVLPLDED

-639 EYKEDHFII
+639 EYKDGHFII

-656 KKTALTAFKKKYA
+656 KKTALTAFQKKYA

-684 STIITNGKDEVCL
+684 GTIITDGTNEVCL
-697 ASETGK
+697 ASQSGK
-703 AIRFKESDVRAMGRS
+703 AIRFLESDVRAMGRS
-718 TRGVKGMNINKTD
+718 TRGVRGMNIAKTD
-731 RVISMIKVIPDAKLL
+731 KVISMIKVIPEAKLL

-784 VAAVQVL
+784 VAAEQVL

-807 TNVNQISVIGRNTQ
+807 TKVNQISVIGRNTQ
-821 GVKVVKTRE
+821 GVKVVTTRE

-836 AVGFKESLDEEES
+836 AVGFKESLDEE
-849 S
+849 

>member
-1 MQEFA
+1 
-6 KEVLSVDIKEELKK
+6 
-20 SYLDY
+20 
-25 AMSVIVGRALPD
+25 MSVIIGRALPD

-95 DFSLRYPLIQ
+95 NFSLRYPLIQ

-143 VSYSPNY
+143 VTYSPNY

-185 HNLTEVLDACF
+185 HNLTEVIDACLH
-196 YILDNPDASVD
+196 ILDNPETTVD
-207 DLIKIV
+207 DLLKIV

-236 GQGKVYVRGKTA
+236 GQGKVYVRGKTS
-248 IEQMKAGKEA
+248 IEEVKGGKEA

-278 ELVKDKKLE
+278 EQVKEKKLE

-312 PEVVLNNLIKHSQL
+312 AEVVLNNLIKNSQL

-378 VVEGLIVAIAN
+378 IVEGLIVAIAN

-402 SKVAADKLC
+402 TKVAADKLC
-411 DQNWSASTIKPLLD
+411 ERNWSAATIKPLLD
-425 KIADPNICKPEGL
+425 KVADPDICKPEGL
-438 EEGFGLNGKEYK
+438 EDGFGLQGKDYK

-471 TDKLNEEYEEL
+471 TDKLNEEYQEL
-482 VKQIKKLQE
+482 VEQIKALQE
-491 ILSNQSR
+491 ILSNKDR
-498 LVEVVKEEL
+498 LTEVVKEEL
-507 IEIKE
+507 EEVKE
-512 NFGDERRTEIIERRL
+512 NFGDERRTEIIEKRL

-569 ASALREEDFIK
+569 ASALRDEDFIK

-619 ISNVLPLEED
+619 ISNVLPLE
-629 EKVTSFLPVD
+629 LC
-639 EYKEDHFII
+639 
-648 MATKNGVV
+648 
-656 KKTALTAFKKKYA
+656 
-669 PGLRAINLDEGDKLI
+669 
-684 STIITNGKDEVCL
+684 ST
-697 ASETGK
+697 
-703 AIRFKESDVRAMGRS
+703 
-718 TRGVKGMNINKTD
+718 
-731 RVISMIKVIPDAKLL
+731 
-746 TLSENGY
+746 
-753 GKRTNISE
+753 
-761 FSGQKRGG
+761 
-769 KGVIALNTSTRNGKM
+769 
-784 VAAVQVL
+784 
-791 DGDEVMLIGN
+791 
-801 KGTMIR
+801 
-807 TNVNQISVIGRNTQ
+807 
-821 GVKVVKTRE
+821 
-830 AEMLVD
+830 
-836 AVGFKESLDEEES
+836 
-849 S
+849 

>member
-1 MQEFA
+1 MQDFA
-6 KEVLSVDIKEELKK
+6 KEVLSVDVKDELKK

-25 AMSVIVGRALPD
+25 AMSVIIGRALPD

-63 NKKSARVVG
+63 YKKSARVVG
-72 DVIGKYHPHGDTAVY
+72 EVIGKYHPHGDTAVY
-87 DAIVRMTQ
+87 DAIVRMAQ
-95 DFSLRYPLIQ
+95 NFSLRYPLVE

-156 PDVLPTRI
+156 PDVLPTRV

-185 HNLTEVLDACF
+185 HNATEILDACIH
-196 YILDNPDASVD
+196 ILDNPSCTIE
-207 DLIKIV
+207 DLLKIV

-236 GQGKVYVRGKTA
+236 GQGKVYTRAKTSF
-248 IEQMKAGKEA
+248 EQIKGGKEA
-258 IIITE
+258 IVITE

-278 ELVKDKKLE
+278 ELVKEKKLE
-287 GIGEIRDESDKDGM
+287 GIGEIRDESDKDGI
-301 RVVIELKKGEV
+301 RAVIELKKGEV
-312 PEVVLNNLIKHSQL
+312 PEVVLNNLFKNSQL

-335 VLVDGKPQICN
+335 VLVDGRPKLCN
-346 LQQLLNIFL
+346 LEELLNIFL
-355 DHRKDVIT
+355 EHRKTVVT
-363 NRSLYELRQAKERGH
+363 NRSLFELRQAKERGH

-389 IDEVIE
+389 IDEVID

-402 SKVAADKLC
+402 VKVASEKLC
-411 DQNWSASTIKPLLD
+411 ERDWSADTIKPLLD
-425 KIADPNICKPEGL
+425 KVADPDICKPEGL
-438 EEGFGLNGKEYK
+438 EKGFGLNGKKYK
-450 LSLVQAKA
+450 LSVVQAKA

-471 TDKLNEEYEEL
+471 TDKLKEEYEEL
-482 VKQIKKLQE
+482 IKEIKRLQE
-491 ILSNQSR
+491 ILSTESV
-498 LVEVVKEEL
+498 LVKVVKKEL
-507 IEIKE
+507 EEIKSD
-512 NFGDERRTEIIERRL
+512 FGDERRTEIIEKRL

-569 ASALREEDFIK
+569 ASALRDEDFIK

-619 ISNVLPLEED
+619 ISNVLPLEDD
-629 EKVTSFLPVD
+629 ERVTSFLPVE
-639 EYKEDHFII
+639 EYKDGHYIL
-648 MATKNGVV
+648 MATRNGVV
-656 KKTALTAFKKKYA
+656 KKTVLKAFEKKYA
-669 PGLRAINLDEGDKLI
+669 PGLRAINLDDGDKLI
-684 STIITNGKDEVCL
+684 GTVITNGSDEICL
-697 ASETGK
+697 ASESGK
-703 AIRFKESDVRAMGRS
+703 AIRFNETDVRPMGRS
-718 TRGVKGMNINKTD
+718 TRGVKGMNIHKED
-731 RVISMIKVIPDAKLL
+731 KVISIMKVIPEAKLL
-746 TLSENGY
+746 TISQNGY

-769 KGVIALNTSTRNGKM
+769 KGVIALNTSQRNGKM
-784 VAAVQVL
+784 IAAVQVI

-801 KGTMIR
+801 RGTLIR
-807 TNVNQISVIGRNTQ
+807 TQVDQISVIGRNTQ
-821 GVKVVKTRE
+821 GVKVVSTRDE
-830 AEMLVD
+830 ESLVD
-836 AVGFKESLDEEES
+836 AVGFKETLDEE
-849 S
+849 

>member
-1 MQEFA
+1 VQDFA
-6 KEVLSVDIKEELKK
+6 KEVLSVDVKDELKK

-25 AMSVIVGRALPD
+25 AMSVIIGRALPD

-63 NKKSARVVG
+63 YKKSARVVG
-72 DVIGKYHPHGDTAVY
+72 EVIGKYHPHGDTAVY
-87 DAIVRMTQ
+87 DAIVRMAQ
-95 DFSLRYPLIQ
+95 NFSLRYPLVE

-156 PDVLPTRI
+156 PDVLPTRV

-185 HNLTEVLDACF
+185 HNATEILDACIH
-196 YILDNPDASVD
+196 ILDNPSCTIE
-207 DLIKIV
+207 DLLKIV

-236 GQGKVYVRGKTA
+236 GQGKVYTRAKTSF
-248 IEQMKAGKEA
+248 EQIKGGKEA
-258 IIITE
+258 IVITE

-278 ELVKDKKLE
+278 ELVKEKKLE
-287 GIGEIRDESDKDGM
+287 GIGEIRDESDKDGI
-301 RVVIELKKGEV
+301 RAVIELKKGEV
-312 PEVVLNNLIKHSQL
+312 PDVVLNNLFKNSQL

-335 VLVDGKPQICN
+335 VLVDGRPKLCN
-346 LQQLLNIFL
+346 LEELLNIFL
-355 DHRKDVIT
+355 EHRKTVVT
-363 NRSLYELRQAKERGH
+363 NRSLFELRQAKERGH

-389 IDEVIE
+389 IDEVID

-402 SKVAADKLC
+402 VKDASEKLC
-411 DQNWSASTIKPLLD
+411 ERDWSADTIKPLLD
-425 KIADPNICKPEGL
+425 KVADPDISKPEGL
-438 EEGFGLNGKEYK
+438 EKGFGLNGKKYK
-450 LSLVQAKA
+450 LSVVQAKA

-471 TDKLNEEYEEL
+471 TDKLKEEYEEL
-482 VKQIKKLQE
+482 IKEIKRLQE
-491 ILSNQSR
+491 ILSTESV
-498 LVEVVKEEL
+498 LVKVVKKEL
-507 IEIKE
+507 EEIKSD
-512 NFGDERRTEIIERRL
+512 FGDERRTEIIEKRL

-569 ASALREEDFIK
+569 ASALRDEDFIK
-580 QVLVLNTHVQV
+580 QVLILNTHVQV

-619 ISNVLPLEED
+619 ISNVLPLEDD
-629 EKVTSFLPVD
+629 ERVTSFLPVD
-639 EYKEDHFII
+639 EYKDGHYIL
-648 MATKNGVV
+648 MATRNGVV
-656 KKTALTAFKKKYA
+656 KKTVLKAFEKKYA
-669 PGLRAINLDEGDKLI
+669 PGLRAINLDDGDKLI
-684 STIITNGKDEVCL
+684 GTVITNGSDEICL
-697 ASETGK
+697 ASESGK
-703 AIRFKESDVRAMGRS
+703 AIRFNETDVRPMGRS
-718 TRGVKGMNINKTD
+718 TRGVKGMNIHKED
-731 RVISMIKVIPDAKLL
+731 KVISIMKVIPEAKLL
-746 TLSENGY
+746 TISQNGY

-769 KGVIALNTSTRNGKM
+769 KGVIALNTSQRNGKM
-784 VAAVQVL
+784 IAAVQVI

-801 KGTMIR
+801 RGTLIR
-807 TNVNQISVIGRNTQ
+807 TQVDQISVIGRNTQ
-821 GVKVVKTRE
+821 GVKVVSTRDE
-830 AEMLVD
+830 ESLVD
-836 AVGFKESLDEEES
+836 AVGFKETLDEE
-849 S
+849 

>member
-1 MQEFA
+1 MQDFA
-6 KEVLSVDIKEELKK
+6 KEVLSVDVKDELKK

-25 AMSVIVGRALPD
+25 AMSVIIGRALPD

-63 NKKSARVVG
+63 YKKSARVVG
-72 DVIGKYHPHGDTAVY
+72 EVIGKYHPHGDTAVY
-87 DAIVRMTQ
+87 DAIVRMAQ
-95 DFSLRYPLIQ
+95 NFSLRYPLVE

-156 PDVLPTRI
+156 PDVLPTRV

-185 HNLTEVLDACF
+185 HNATEILDACIH
-196 YILDNPDASVD
+196 ILDNPSCTIE
-207 DLIKIV
+207 DLLKIV

-236 GQGKVYVRGKTA
+236 GQGKVYTRAKTSF
-248 IEQMKAGKEA
+248 EQIKGGKEA
-258 IIITE
+258 IVITE

-278 ELVKDKKLE
+278 ELVKEKKLE
-287 GIGEIRDESDKDGM
+287 GIGEIRDESDKDGI
-301 RVVIELKKGEV
+301 RAVIELKKGEV
-312 PEVVLNNLIKHSQL
+312 PEVVLNNLFKNSQL

-335 VLVDGKPQICN
+335 VLVDGRPKLCN
-346 LQQLLNIFL
+346 LEELLNIFL
-355 DHRKDVIT
+355 EHRKTVVT
-363 NRSLYELRQAKERGH
+363 NRSLFELRQAKERGH

-389 IDEVIE
+389 IDEVID

-402 SKVAADKLC
+402 VKVASEKLC
-411 DQNWSASTIKPLLD
+411 ERDWSADTIKPLLD
-425 KIADPNICKPEGL
+425 KVADPDICKPEGL
-438 EEGFGLNGKEYK
+438 EKGFGLNGKKYK
-450 LSLVQAKA
+450 LSVVQAKA

-471 TDKLNEEYEEL
+471 TDKLKEEYEEL
-482 VKQIKKLQE
+482 IKEIKRLQE
-491 ILSNQSR
+491 ILSTESV
-498 LVEVVKEEL
+498 LVKVVKKEL
-507 IEIKE
+507 EEIKSD
-512 NFGDERRTEIIERRL
+512 FGDERRTEIIEKRL

-569 ASALREEDFIK
+569 ASALRDEDFIK

-605 YKLPVMSRTAKGRP
+605 YKLPIMSRTAKGRP

-629 EKVTSFLPVD
+629 ERVTSFLPVD
-639 EYKEDHFII
+639 EYKDGHYIL
-648 MATKNGVV
+648 MATRNGVV
-656 KKTALTAFKKKYA
+656 KKTVLKAFEKKYA
-669 PGLRAINLDEGDKLI
+669 PGLRAINLDDGDKLI
-684 STIITNGKDEVCL
+684 GTVITNGSDEICL
-697 ASETGK
+697 ASESGK
-703 AIRFKESDVRAMGRS
+703 AIRFNETDVRPMGRS
-718 TRGVKGMNINKTD
+718 TRGVKGMNIHKED
-731 RVISMIKVIPDAKLL
+731 KVISIMKVIPEAKLL
-746 TLSENGY
+746 TISQNGY

-769 KGVIALNTSTRNGKM
+769 KGVIALNTSQRNGKM
-784 VAAVQVL
+784 IAAVQVI

-801 KGTMIR
+801 RGTLIR
-807 TNVNQISVIGRNTQ
+807 TQVDQISVIGRNTQ
-821 GVKVVKTRE
+821 GVKVVSTRDE
-830 AEMLVD
+830 ESLVD
-836 AVGFKESLDEEES
+836 AVGFKETLDEE
-849 S
+849 

>member
-1 MQEFA
+1 MQDFA
-6 KEVLSVDIKEELKK
+6 KEVLSVDVKDELKK

-25 AMSVIVGRALPD
+25 AMSVIIGRALPD

-63 NKKSARVVG
+63 YKKSARVVG
-72 DVIGKYHPHGDTAVY
+72 EVIGKYHPHGDTAVY
-87 DAIVRMTQ
+87 DAIVRMAQ
-95 DFSLRYPLIQ
+95 NFSLRYPLVE

-156 PDVLPTRI
+156 PDVLPTRV

-185 HNLTEVLDACF
+185 HNATEILDACIH
-196 YILDNPDASVD
+196 ILDNPSCTIE
-207 DLIKIV
+207 DLLKIV

-236 GQGKVYVRGKTA
+236 GQGKVYTRAKTSF
-248 IEQMKAGKEA
+248 EQIKGGKEA
-258 IIITE
+258 IVITE

-278 ELVKDKKLE
+278 ELVKEKKLE
-287 GIGEIRDESDKDGM
+287 GIGEIRDESDKDGI
-301 RVVIELKKGEV
+301 RAVIELKKGEV
-312 PEVVLNNLIKHSQL
+312 PEVVLNNLFKNTQL

-335 VLVDGKPQICN
+335 VLVDGRPKLCN
-346 LQQLLNIFL
+346 LEELLNIFL
-355 DHRKDVIT
+355 EHRKTVVT
-363 NRSLYELRQAKERGH
+363 NRSLFELRQAKESGH

-389 IDEVIE
+389 IDEVID

-402 SKVAADKLC
+402 VKVASEKLC
-411 DQNWSASTIKPLLD
+411 ERDWSADTIKPLLD
-425 KIADPNICKPEGL
+425 KVADPDICKPEGL
-438 EEGFGLNGKEYK
+438 EKGFGLNGKKYK
-450 LSLVQAKA
+450 LSVVQAKA

-471 TDKLNEEYEEL
+471 TDKLKEEYEEL
-482 VKQIKKLQE
+482 IKEIKRLQE
-491 ILSNQSR
+491 ILSTESV
-498 LVEVVKEEL
+498 LVKVVKKEL
-507 IEIKE
+507 EEIKSD
-512 NFGDERRTEIIERRL
+512 FGDERRTEIIEKRL

-569 ASALREEDFIK
+569 ASALRDEDFIK

-619 ISNVLPLEED
+619 ISNVLPLEDD
-629 EKVTSFLPVD
+629 ERVTSFLPVD
-639 EYKEDHFII
+639 EYKDGHYIL
-648 MATKNGVV
+648 MATRNGVV
-656 KKTALTAFKKKYA
+656 KKTVLKAFEKKYA
-669 PGLRAINLDEGDKLI
+669 PGLRAINLDDGDKLI
-684 STIITNGKDEVCL
+684 GTVITNGSDEICL
-697 ASETGK
+697 ASESGK
-703 AIRFKESDVRAMGRS
+703 AIRFNETDVRPMGRS
-718 TRGVKGMNINKTD
+718 TRGVKGMNIHKED
-731 RVISMIKVIPDAKLL
+731 KVISIMKVIPEAKLL
-746 TLSENGY
+746 TISQNGY

-769 KGVIALNTSTRNGKM
+769 KGVIALNTSKRNGKM
-784 VAAVQVL
+784 IAAVQVI

-801 KGTMIR
+801 RGTLIR
-807 TNVNQISVIGRNTQ
+807 TQVDQISVIGRNTQ
-821 GVKVVKTRE
+821 GVKVVSTRDE
-830 AEMLVD
+830 ESLVD
-836 AVGFKESLDEEES
+836 AVGFKETLDEE
-849 S
+849 